1 MKKTWQFVKKGEKMR
16 KKTGKI
22 WIAALVCIGMMIATV
37 CGLKVSAA
45 ETDVM
50 TEPVLEYIVID
61 NPRIDTPGTQTIVAG
76 YQAKDTLTDAVL
88 TYKNTVTDEEETVS
102 ASRID
107 ADTLVFEMNY
117 TDESESGIYSLESL
131 DFEADEQTYSL
142 DFSKCGIEGKY
153 GVNQSCE
160 TEPDAVVEDSDTQ
173 EETNDSDV
181 SFTTITKDGEV
192 TENTDISDVVEDAVA
207 QQSSD
212 SGIAVYAEN
221 GARTTS
227 TGKVIVV
234 LDPGHGGFDPGT
246 SGFGANEKD
255 LTLKIAKYC
264 KAVLESDGR
273 IQIYM
278 TRETDTSVGNA
289 TDVSTDLYN
298 RIQYAIGKK
307 ADLFVSL
314 HLNSAGASAKGAE
327 VYYPNSNYRA
337 DIGAQGKTLATD
349 IQNEL
354 VKLGLY
360 NRGAKI
366 QNSTS
371 SKYSDNSVQDYYYV
385 IQQSKRAGFPGII
398 VEHAFLSNQNDYN
411 NYLSSDEKL
420 KKLGEADAKG
430 ILTYLETGGYVG
442 KWVKTGSQWKYQN
455 YDGSYVKNCW
465 KLIKNLWYH
474 FDANGIMQ
482 TGFLTLNG
490 KTYYLQSSG
499 AMKTSWQKISNTWY
513 YFDGSGAMVSN
524 GWRWINS
531 KCYYFDKNG
540 KMATD
545 TWIGEYYVDADG
557 AWVKGKQKETDK
569 WIQSSGRW
577 WYRHAD
583 GSYTRSGWEY
593 IGSKWYYFDQ
603 NGWMVT
609 GWQKVKGSWYYMES
623 KGAMVNSGWKWI
635 NSKCYYFDKNGKM
648 AANTW
653 IDRSYVDADGAWVK
667 DKKQEPDKWIQSS
680 GRWWYRHG
688 DGTYTKSDWEYIGN
702 KWYYFDQNGWMLTG
716 WQKVSGSWY
725 YMDSNGAR
733 VADGWKWI
741 NNKCY
746 YFDKNGKMAADT
758 WIDGSYVDASGV
770 WIKDKKQEPEN
781 VTKTG
786 WVQYSGHWMYYNTDG
801 SYVKSNW
808 KSVNSIWYY
817 FDQNG
822 WMVTGWMTLSSGK
835 YYLNP
840 TKNSD
845 GVEGAMLKG
854 YKQIDGKWYYLRSG
868 ESPEG
873 SLRYEGVTSI
883 MGTSAIGTNKTTV
896 VNKMVKM
903 FQKSGKNYPAQAL
916 TKGNA
921 PTIEA
926 FCQIVYDE
934 AVIEGIKP
942 EVVFGQAMNETGYLQ
957 FGGDVK
963 IEQFNF
969 AGLGASGG
977 GIVGESFK
985 SVAEGIRAQVQ
996 HLKGYAST
1004 EALKQTCVDN
1014 RYKWVTKGCAPYV
1027 EWLGQKENPNGK
1039 GWATSKNYGMNLME
1053 KYIIPMYSL

>member
-1 MKKTWQFVKKGEKMR
+1 MR

-22 WIAALVCIGMMIATV
+22 WIAALACIGMMIASV

-45 ETDVM
+45 ENRGTS
-50 TEPVLEYIVID
+50 EPVLEYIVIN

-88 TYKNTVTDEEETVS
+88 TYKNTVTDEEMTVS
-102 ASRID
+102 AARID
-107 ADTLVFEMNY
+107 ADTAVFEMNY

-131 DFEADEQTYSL
+131 DFEMDEQMYSL
-142 DFSKCGIEGKY
+142 DFAKCGIEGKY

-192 TENTDISDVVEDAVA
+192 TENADISDVVEEAVA
-207 QQSSD
+207 QRSSD
-212 SGIAVYAEN
+212 SEIAVYAES

-264 KAVLESDGR
+264 KAALEKDGR
-273 IQIYM
+273 IQVYM
-278 TRETDTSVGNA
+278 TRETDTSVGN
-289 TDVSTDLYN
+289 TTNVSTDLYN

-307 ADLFVSL
+307 ANLFVSI
-314 HLNSAGASAKGAE
+314 HLNSATASAKGAE

-337 DIGAQGKTLATD
+337 DIGAQGKALATD

-371 SKYSDNSVQDYYYV
+371 SKYPDNSVQDYYYV

-398 VEHAFLSNQNDYN
+398 VEHAYLSNQSDYN
-411 NYLSSDEKL
+411 NYLSSDAKL

-430 ILTYLETGGYVG
+430 IITYLDTSGYVG
-442 KWVKTGSQWKYQN
+442 KWVQSGSQWKYQN

-499 AMKTSWQKISNTWY
+499 AMKTGWQKISNTWY
-513 YFDGSGAMVSN
+513 YFDSSGAMVSN

-540 KMATD
+540 KMAVD
-545 TWIGEYYVDADG
+545 TWIGEYYVDASG
-557 AWVKGKQKETDK
+557 AWVKDKQKETDK

-593 IGSKWYYFDQ
+593 IGGKWYYFDQ

-623 KGAMVNSGWKWI
+623 NGAMVSSDWKWI

-653 IDRSYVDADGAWVK
+653 IDGSYVDASGAWVK
-667 DKKQEPDKWIQSS
+667 DKKQEPDKWIRSS

-688 DGTYTKSDWEYIGN
+688 DGTYIRSDWEYIGN
-702 KWYYFDQNGWMLTG
+702 KWYYFDQNGWMITG

-725 YMDSNGAR
+725 YMEGNGAR

-883 MGTSAIGTNKTTV
+883 MGTSAMGTNKTIV

-903 FQKSGKNYPAQAL
+903 FQKSGKNYPTQAL

-926 FCQIVYDE
+926 FCRIVYDE

-977 GIVGESFK
+977 GIAGESFK

-1004 EALKQTCVDN
+1004 KALKQTCVDN

>member
-1 MKKTWQFVKKGEKMR
+1 MR

-22 WIAALVCIGMMIATV
+22 WIAALACIGMMIASV

-45 ETDVM
+45 ENRGTS
-50 TEPVLEYIVID
+50 EPVLEYIVIS

-88 TYKNTVTDEEETVS
+88 TYKNTVTDEEMTVS
-102 ASRID
+102 AARID
-107 ADTLVFEMNY
+107 ADTAVFEMNY

-131 DFEADEQTYSL
+131 DFEMDEQMYSL
-142 DFSKCGIEGKY
+142 DFAKCGIEGKY

-192 TENTDISDVVEDAVA
+192 TENADISDVVEEAVA
-207 QQSSD
+207 QRSSD
-212 SGIAVYAEN
+212 SEIAVYAES

-264 KAVLESDGR
+264 KAALEKDGR
-273 IQIYM
+273 IQVYM
-278 TRETDTSVGNA
+278 TRETDTSVGN
-289 TDVSTDLYN
+289 TTNVSTDLYN

-307 ADLFVSL
+307 ANLFVSI
-314 HLNSAGASAKGAE
+314 HLNSATASAKGAE

-337 DIGAQGKTLATD
+337 DIGAQGKALATD

-371 SKYSDNSVQDYYYV
+371 SKYPDNSVQDYYYV

-398 VEHAFLSNQNDYN
+398 VEHAYLSNQSDYN
-411 NYLSSDEKL
+411 NYLSSDAKL

-430 ILTYLETGGYVG
+430 IITYLDTSGYVG
-442 KWVKTGSQWKYQN
+442 KWVQSGSQWKYQN

-499 AMKTSWQKISNTWY
+499 AMKTGWQKISNTWY
-513 YFDGSGAMVSN
+513 YFDSSGAMVSN

-540 KMATD
+540 KMAVD
-545 TWIGEYYVDADG
+545 TWIGEYYVDA
-557 AWVKGKQKETDK
+557 
-569 WIQSSGRW
+569 S
-577 WYRHAD
+577 
-583 GSYTRSGWEY
+583 
-593 IGSKWYYFDQ
+593 
-603 NGWMVT
+603 
-609 GWQKVKGSWYYMES
+609 
-623 KGAMVNSGWKWI
+623 
-635 NSKCYYFDKNGKM
+635 
-648 AANTW
+648 
-653 IDRSYVDADGAWVK
+653 GAWVK
-667 DKKQEPDKWIQSS
+667 DKKQEPDKWIRSS

-688 DGTYTKSDWEYIGN
+688 DGTYTRSDWEYIGN
-702 KWYYFDQNGWMLTG
+702 KWYYFDQNGWMITG

-725 YMDSNGAR
+725 YMESNGAR

-883 MGTSAIGTNKTTV
+883 MGTSAMGTNKTIV

-903 FQKSGKNYPAQAL
+903 FQKSGKNYPTQAL

-977 GIVGESFK
+977 GIAGESFK

-1027 EWLGQKENPNGK
+1027 EWLGQKENLNGK

>member
-1 MKKTWQFVKKGEKMR
+1 M
-16 KKTGKI
+16 
-22 WIAALVCIGMMIATV
+22 
-37 CGLKVSAA
+37 
-45 ETDVM
+45 
-50 TEPVLEYIVID
+50 EYIVIS

-88 TYKNTVTDEEETVS
+88 TYKNTVTDEEMTVS
-102 ASRID
+102 AARID
-107 ADTLVFEMNY
+107 ADTAVFEMNY

-131 DFEADEQTYSL
+131 DFEMDEQMYSL
-142 DFSKCGIEGKY
+142 DFAKCGIEGKY

-192 TENTDISDVVEDAVA
+192 TENADISDVVEEAVA
-207 QQSSD
+207 QRSSD
-212 SGIAVYAEN
+212 SEIAVYAES

-264 KAVLESDGR
+264 KAALEKDGR
-273 IQIYM
+273 IQVYM
-278 TRETDTSVGNA
+278 TRETDTSVGN
-289 TDVSTDLYN
+289 TTNVSTDLYN

-307 ADLFVSL
+307 ANLFVSI
-314 HLNSAGASAKGAE
+314 HLNSATASAKGAE

-337 DIGAQGKTLATD
+337 DIGAQGKALATD

-371 SKYSDNSVQDYYYV
+371 SKYPDNSVQDYYYV

-398 VEHAFLSNQNDYN
+398 VEHAYLSNQSDYN
-411 NYLSSDEKL
+411 NYLSSDAKL

-430 ILTYLETGGYVG
+430 IITYLDTSGYVG
-442 KWVKTGSQWKYQN
+442 KWVQSGSQWKYQN

-499 AMKTSWQKISNTWY
+499 AMKTGWQKISNTWY
-513 YFDGSGAMVSN
+513 YFDSSGAMVSN

-540 KMATD
+540 KMAVD
-545 TWIGEYYVDADG
+545 TWIGEYYVDASG
-557 AWVKGKQKETDK
+557 AWVKDKQKETDK

-593 IGSKWYYFDQ
+593 IGGKWYYFDQ

-623 KGAMVNSGWKWI
+623 NGAMVSSDWKWI

-653 IDRSYVDADGAWVK
+653 IDGSYVDASGAWVK
-667 DKKQEPDKWIQSS
+667 DKKQEPDKWIRSS

-688 DGTYTKSDWEYIGN
+688 DGTYTRSDWEYIGN
-702 KWYYFDQNGWMLTG
+702 KWYYFDQNGWMITG

-725 YMDSNGAR
+725 YMESNGAR

-883 MGTSAIGTNKTTV
+883 MGTSAMGTNKTIV

-903 FQKSGKNYPAQAL
+903 FQKSGKNYPTQAL

-977 GIVGESFK
+977 GIAGESFK

-1027 EWLGQKENPNGK
+1027 EWLGQKENLNGK

>member
-1 MKKTWQFVKKGEKMR
+1 MR

-22 WIAALVCIGMMIATV
+22 WIAALACIGTMIASV

-45 ETDVM
+45 ENRGTS
-50 TEPVLEYIVID
+50 EPVLEYIVIN

-88 TYKNTVTDEEETVS
+88 TYKNTVTDEEMTVS
-102 ASRID
+102 AARIN
-107 ADTLVFEMNY
+107 ADTAVFEMNY

-131 DFEADEQTYSL
+131 DFEMDEQMYSL
-142 DFSKCGIEGKY
+142 DFAKCGIEGKY

-181 SFTTITKDGEV
+181 LFTTITKDGEV
-192 TENTDISDVVEDAVA
+192 TENADISDVVEEAVA

-212 SGIAVYAEN
+212 SEIAVYAES

-264 KAVLESDGR
+264 KAALESDGR

-499 AMKTSWQKISNTWY
+499 AMKTGWQKISNTWY

-540 KMATD
+540 KMAAD

-653 IDRSYVDADGAWVK
+653 ID
-667 DKKQEPDKWIQSS
+667 
-680 GRWWYRHG
+680 
-688 DGTYTKSDWEYIGN
+688 
-702 KWYYFDQNGWMLTG
+702 
-716 WQKVSGSWY
+716 
-725 YMDSNGAR
+725 
-733 VADGWKWI
+733 
-741 NNKCY
+741 
-746 YFDKNGKMAADT
+746 
-758 WIDGSYVDASGV
+758 GSYVDASGV

-786 WVQYSGHWMYYNTDG
+786 WVQYSGHWMYYNPDG

-883 MGTSAIGTNKTTV
+883 MGTSAMGTNKTIV

-903 FQKSGKNYPAQAL
+903 FQKSGKNYPTQAL

-934 AVIEGIKP
+934 ALIEGIKP

-977 GIVGESFK
+977 GIAGESFK

>member
-1 MKKTWQFVKKGEKMR
+1 MR

-22 WIAALVCIGMMIATV
+22 WIAALACIGMMIASV

-45 ETDVM
+45 ENRGTS
-50 TEPVLEYIVID
+50 EPVLEYIVIS

-88 TYKNTVTDEEETVS
+88 TYKNTVTDEEMTVS
-102 ASRID
+102 AARID
-107 ADTLVFEMNY
+107 ADTAVFEMNY

-131 DFEADEQTYSL
+131 DFEMDEQMYSL
-142 DFSKCGIEGKY
+142 DFAKCGIEGKY

-192 TENTDISDVVEDAVA
+192 TENADISDVVEEAVA
-207 QQSSD
+207 QRSSD
-212 SGIAVYAEN
+212 SEIAVYAES

-264 KAVLESDGR
+264 KAALEKDGR
-273 IQIYM
+273 IQVYM
-278 TRETDTSVGNA
+278 TRETDTSVGN
-289 TDVSTDLYN
+289 TTNVSTDLYN

-307 ADLFVSL
+307 ANLFVSI
-314 HLNSAGASAKGAE
+314 HLNSATASAKGAE

-337 DIGAQGKTLATD
+337 DIGAQGKALATD

-371 SKYSDNSVQDYYYV
+371 SKYPDNSVQDYYYV

-398 VEHAFLSNQNDYN
+398 VEHAYLSNQSDYN
-411 NYLSSDEKL
+411 NYLSSDAKL

-430 ILTYLETGGYVG
+430 IITYLDTSGYVG
-442 KWVKTGSQWKYQN
+442 KWVQSGSQWKYQN

-499 AMKTSWQKISNTWY
+499 AMKTGWQKISNTWY
-513 YFDGSGAMVSN
+513 YFDSSGAMVSN

-540 KMATD
+540 KMAVD
-545 TWIGEYYVDADG
+545 TWIGEYYVDASG
-557 AWVKGKQKETDK
+557 AWVKDKQKETDK

-593 IGSKWYYFDQ
+593 IGGKWYYFDQ

-623 KGAMVNSGWKWI
+623 NGAMVSSDWKWI

-653 IDRSYVDADGAWVK
+653 IDGSYVDASGAWVK
-667 DKKQEPDKWIQSS
+667 DKKQEPDKWIRSS

-688 DGTYTKSDWEYIGN
+688 DGTYTRSDWEYIGN
-702 KWYYFDQNGWMLTG
+702 KWYYFDQNGWMITG

-725 YMDSNGAR
+725 YMESNGAR

-817 FDQNG
+817 FDQNV

-883 MGTSAIGTNKTTV
+883 MGTSAMGTNKTIV

-903 FQKSGKNYPAQAL
+903 FQKSGKNYPTQAL

-977 GIVGESFK
+977 GIAGESFK

-1027 EWLGQKENPNGK
+1027 EWLGQKENLNGK

>member
-1 MKKTWQFVKKGEKMR
+1 M
-16 KKTGKI
+16 
-22 WIAALVCIGMMIATV
+22 
-37 CGLKVSAA
+37 
-45 ETDVM
+45 
-50 TEPVLEYIVID
+50 
-61 NPRIDTPGTQTIVAG
+61 
-76 YQAKDTLTDAVL
+76 
-88 TYKNTVTDEEETVS
+88 
-102 ASRID
+102 
-107 ADTLVFEMNY
+107 
-117 TDESESGIYSLESL
+117 
-131 DFEADEQTYSL
+131 
-142 DFSKCGIEGKY
+142 
-153 GVNQSCE
+153 
-160 TEPDAVVEDSDTQ
+160 
-173 EETNDSDV
+173 
-181 SFTTITKDGEV
+181 
-192 TENTDISDVVEDAVA
+192 
-207 QQSSD
+207 
-212 SGIAVYAEN
+212 
-221 GARTTS
+221 
-227 TGKVIVV
+227 

-264 KAVLESDGR
+264 KAALEKDGR
-273 IQIYM
+273 IQVYM
-278 TRETDTSVGNA
+278 TRETDTSVGN
-289 TDVSTDLYN
+289 TTNVSTDLYN

-307 ADLFVSL
+307 ANLFVSI
-314 HLNSAGASAKGAE
+314 HLNSATASAKGAE

-337 DIGAQGKTLATD
+337 DIGAQGKALATD

-371 SKYSDNSVQDYYYV
+371 SKYPDNSVQDYYYV

-398 VEHAFLSNQNDYN
+398 VEHAYLSNQSDYN
-411 NYLSSDEKL
+411 NYLSSDAKL

-430 ILTYLETGGYVG
+430 IITYLDTSGYVG
-442 KWVKTGSQWKYQN
+442 KWVQSGSQWKYQN

-499 AMKTSWQKISNTWY
+499 AMKTGWQKISNTWY
-513 YFDGSGAMVSN
+513 YFDSSGAMVSN

-540 KMATD
+540 KMAVD
-545 TWIGEYYVDADG
+545 TWIGEYYVDASG
-557 AWVKGKQKETDK
+557 AWVKDKQKETDK

-593 IGSKWYYFDQ
+593 IGGKWYYFDQ

-623 KGAMVNSGWKWI
+623 NGAMVSSDWKWI

-653 IDRSYVDADGAWVK
+653 IDGSYVDASGAWVK
-667 DKKQEPDKWIQSS
+667 DKKQEPDKWIRSS

-688 DGTYTKSDWEYIGN
+688 DGTYTRSDWEYIGN
-702 KWYYFDQNGWMLTG
+702 KWYYFDQNGWMITG

-725 YMDSNGAR
+725 YMESNGAR

-883 MGTSAIGTNKTTV
+883 MGTSAMGTNKTIV

-903 FQKSGKNYPAQAL
+903 FQKSGKNYPTQAL

-977 GIVGESFK
+977 GIAGESFK

-1027 EWLGQKENPNGK
+1027 EWLGQKENLNGK

>member
-1 MKKTWQFVKKGEKMR
+1 MR

-22 WIAALVCIGMMIATV
+22 WIAALACIEMMIASV

-45 ETDVM
+45 ENRGTS
-50 TEPVLEYIVID
+50 EPVLEYIVIS

-88 TYKNTVTDEEETVS
+88 TYKNTVTDEEMTVS
-102 ASRID
+102 AARID
-107 ADTLVFEMNY
+107 ADTAVFEMNY

-131 DFEADEQTYSL
+131 DFEMDEQMYSL
-142 DFSKCGIEGKY
+142 DFAKCGIEGKY

-192 TENTDISDVVEDAVA
+192 TENADISDVVEEAGA
-207 QQSSD
+207 QRSSD
-212 SGIAVYAEN
+212 SEIAVYAES

-234 LDPGHGGFDPGT
+234 LEPGHGGFDPGT

-264 KAVLESDGR
+264 KAALEKDGR
-273 IQIYM
+273 IQVYM
-278 TRETDTSVGNA
+278 TRETDTSVGN
-289 TDVSTDLYN
+289 TTNVSTDLYN

-307 ADLFVSL
+307 ANLFVSI
-314 HLNSAGASAKGAE
+314 HLNSATASAKGAE

-337 DIGAQGKTLATD
+337 DIGAQGKALATD

-371 SKYSDNSVQDYYYV
+371 SKYPDNSVQDYYYV

-398 VEHAFLSNQNDYN
+398 VEHAYLSNQSDYN
-411 NYLSSDEKL
+411 NYLSSDAKL

-430 ILTYLETGGYVG
+430 IITYLDTSGYVG
-442 KWVKTGSQWKYQN
+442 KWVQSGSQWKYQN

-499 AMKTSWQKISNTWY
+499 AMKTGWQKISNTWY
-513 YFDGSGAMVSN
+513 YFDSSGAMVSN

-540 KMATD
+540 KMAVD
-545 TWIGEYYVDADG
+545 TWIGEYYVDASG
-557 AWVKGKQKETDK
+557 AWVKDKQKETDK

-593 IGSKWYYFDQ
+593 IGGKWYYFDQ

-623 KGAMVNSGWKWI
+623 NGAMVSSDWKWI

-653 IDRSYVDADGAWVK
+653 IDGSYVDASGAWVK
-667 DKKQEPDKWIQSS
+667 DKKQEPDKWIRSS

-688 DGTYTKSDWEYIGN
+688 DGTYTRSDWEYIGN
-702 KWYYFDQNGWMLTG
+702 KWYYFDQNGWMITG

-725 YMDSNGAR
+725 YMESNGAR

-883 MGTSAIGTNKTTV
+883 MGTSAMGTNKTIV

-903 FQKSGKNYPAQAL
+903 LQKSGKNYPTQAL

-977 GIVGESFK
+977 GIAGESFK

-1027 EWLGQKENPNGK
+1027 EWLGQKENLNGK

>member
-1 MKKTWQFVKKGEKMR
+1 
-16 KKTGKI
+16 
-22 WIAALVCIGMMIATV
+22 
-37 CGLKVSAA
+37 
-45 ETDVM
+45 M
-50 TEPVLEYIVID
+50 TE
-61 NPRIDTPGTQTIVAG
+61 NA
-76 YQAKDTLTDAVL
+76 
-88 TYKNTVTDEEETVS
+88 
-102 ASRID
+102 
-107 ADTLVFEMNY
+107 
-117 TDESESGIYSLESL
+117 
-131 DFEADEQTYSL
+131 
-142 DFSKCGIEGKY
+142 
-153 GVNQSCE
+153 
-160 TEPDAVVEDSDTQ
+160 
-173 EETNDSDV
+173 
-181 SFTTITKDGEV
+181 
-192 TENTDISDVVEDAVA
+192 DISDVVEEAVA
-207 QQSSD
+207 QRSSD
-212 SGIAVYAEN
+212 SEIAVYAES

-264 KAVLESDGR
+264 KAALEKDGR
-273 IQIYM
+273 IQVYM
-278 TRETDTSVGNA
+278 TRETDTSVGN
-289 TDVSTDLYN
+289 TTNVSTDLYN

-307 ADLFVSL
+307 ANLFVSI
-314 HLNSAGASAKGAE
+314 HLNSATASAKGAE

-337 DIGAQGKTLATD
+337 DIGAQGKALATD

-371 SKYSDNSVQDYYYV
+371 SKYPDNSVQDYYYV

-398 VEHAFLSNQNDYN
+398 VEHAYLSNQSDYN
-411 NYLSSDEKL
+411 NYLSSDAKL

-430 ILTYLETGGYVG
+430 IITYLDTSGYVG
-442 KWVKTGSQWKYQN
+442 KWVQSGSQWKYQN

-499 AMKTSWQKISNTWY
+499 AMKTGWQKISNTWY
-513 YFDGSGAMVSN
+513 YFDSSGAMVSN

-540 KMATD
+540 KMAVD
-545 TWIGEYYVDADG
+545 TWIGEYYVDASG
-557 AWVKGKQKETDK
+557 AWVKDKQKETDK

-593 IGSKWYYFDQ
+593 IGGKWYYFDQ

-623 KGAMVNSGWKWI
+623 NGAMVSSDWKWI

-653 IDRSYVDADGAWVK
+653 IDGSYVDASGAWVK
-667 DKKQEPDKWIQSS
+667 DKKQEPDKWIRSS

-688 DGTYTKSDWEYIGN
+688 DGTYTRSDWEYIGN
-702 KWYYFDQNGWMLTG
+702 KWYYFDQNGWMITG

-725 YMDSNGAR
+725 YMESNGAR

-845 GVEGAMLKG
+845 GVEGAMLNG
-854 YKQIDGKWYYLRSG
+854 YQQIDGKWYYLRSG

-883 MGTSAIGTNKTTV
+883 MGTSAMGTNKTIV

-903 FQKSGKNYPAQAL
+903 FQKSGKNYPTQAL

-977 GIVGESFK
+977 GIAGESFK

-1027 EWLGQKENPNGK
+1027 EWLGQKENLNGK

>member
-1 MKKTWQFVKKGEKMR
+1 MR

-22 WIAALVCIGMMIATV
+22 WIAALACIEMMIASV

-45 ETDVM
+45 ENRGTS
-50 TEPVLEYIVID
+50 EPVLEYIVIS

-88 TYKNTVTDEEETVS
+88 TYKNTVTDEEMTVS
-102 ASRID
+102 AARID
-107 ADTLVFEMNY
+107 ADTAVFEMNY

-131 DFEADEQTYSL
+131 DFEMDEQMYSL
-142 DFSKCGIEGKY
+142 DFAKCGIEGKY

-192 TENTDISDVVEDAVA
+192 TENADISDVVEEAVA
-207 QQSSD
+207 QRSSD
-212 SGIAVYAEN
+212 SEIAVYAES

-264 KAVLESDGR
+264 KAALEKDGR
-273 IQIYM
+273 IQVYM
-278 TRETDTSVGNA
+278 TRETDTSVGN
-289 TDVSTDLYN
+289 TTNVSTDLYN

-307 ADLFVSL
+307 ANLFVSI
-314 HLNSAGASAKGAE
+314 HLNSATASAKGAE

-337 DIGAQGKTLATD
+337 DIGAQGKALATD

-371 SKYSDNSVQDYYYV
+371 SKYPDNSVQDYYYV

-398 VEHAFLSNQNDYN
+398 VEHAYLSNQSDYN
-411 NYLSSDEKL
+411 NYLSSDAKL

-430 ILTYLETGGYVG
+430 IITYLDTSGYVG
-442 KWVKTGSQWKYQN
+442 KWVQSGSQWKYQN

-499 AMKTSWQKISNTWY
+499 AMKTGWQMISNTWY
-513 YFDGSGAMVSN
+513 YFDSSGAMVSN

-540 KMATD
+540 KMAVD
-545 TWIGEYYVDADG
+545 TWIGEYYVDASG
-557 AWVKGKQKETDK
+557 AWVKDKQKETDK

-593 IGSKWYYFDQ
+593 IGGKWYYFDQ

-623 KGAMVNSGWKWI
+623 NGAMVSSDWKWI
-635 NSKCYYFDKNGKM
+635 NS
-648 AANTW
+648 
-653 IDRSYVDADGAWVK
+653 
-667 DKKQEPDKWIQSS
+667 
-680 GRWWYRHG
+680 
-688 DGTYTKSDWEYIGN
+688 
-702 KWYYFDQNGWMLTG
+702 
-716 WQKVSGSWY
+716 
-725 YMDSNGAR
+725 
-733 VADGWKWI
+733 
-741 NNKCY
+741 KCY

-883 MGTSAIGTNKTTV
+883 MGTSAMGTNKTIV

-903 FQKSGKNYPAQAL
+903 FQKSGKNYPTQAL

-977 GIVGESFK
+977 GIAGESFK

-1027 EWLGQKENPNGK
+1027 EWLGQKENLNGK

>member
-1 MKKTWQFVKKGEKMR
+1 MR
-16 KKTGKI
+16 K
-22 WIAALVCIGMMIATV
+22 LQ
-37 CGLKVSAA
+37 SA
-45 ETDVM
+45 
-50 TEPVLEYIVID
+50 
-61 NPRIDTPGTQTIVAG
+61 
-76 YQAKDTLTDAVL
+76 
-88 TYKNTVTDEEETVS
+88 
-102 ASRID
+102 
-107 ADTLVFEMNY
+107 
-117 TDESESGIYSLESL
+117 
-131 DFEADEQTYSL
+131 
-142 DFSKCGIEGKY
+142 
-153 GVNQSCE
+153 
-160 TEPDAVVEDSDTQ
+160 
-173 EETNDSDV
+173 
-181 SFTTITKDGEV
+181 
-192 TENTDISDVVEDAVA
+192 
-207 QQSSD
+207 
-212 SGIAVYAEN
+212 
-221 GARTTS
+221 
-227 TGKVIVV
+227 
-234 LDPGHGGFDPGT
+234 HGGFDPGT

-264 KAVLESDGR
+264 KAALEKDGR
-273 IQIYM
+273 IQVYM
-278 TRETDTSVGNA
+278 TRETDTSVGN
-289 TDVSTDLYN
+289 TTNVSTDLYN

-307 ADLFVSL
+307 ANLFVSI
-314 HLNSAGASAKGAE
+314 HLNSATASAKGAE

-337 DIGAQGKTLATD
+337 DIGAQGKALATD

-371 SKYSDNSVQDYYYV
+371 SKYPDNSVQDYYYV

-398 VEHAFLSNQNDYN
+398 VEHAYLSNQSDYN
-411 NYLSSDEKL
+411 NYLSSDAKL

-430 ILTYLETGGYVG
+430 IITYLDTSGYVG
-442 KWVKTGSQWKYQN
+442 KWVQSGSQWKYQN

-499 AMKTSWQKISNTWY
+499 AMKTGWQKISNTWY
-513 YFDGSGAMVSN
+513 YFDSSGAMVSN

-540 KMATD
+540 KMAVD
-545 TWIGEYYVDADG
+545 TWIGEYYVDASG
-557 AWVKGKQKETDK
+557 AWVKDKQKETDK

-593 IGSKWYYFDQ
+593 IGGKWYYFDQ

-623 KGAMVNSGWKWI
+623 NGAMVSSDWKWI

-653 IDRSYVDADGAWVK
+653 IDGSYVDASGAWVK
-667 DKKQEPDKWIQSS
+667 DKKQEPDKWIRSS

-688 DGTYTKSDWEYIGN
+688 DGTYTRSDWEYIGN
-702 KWYYFDQNGWMLTG
+702 KWYYFDQNGWMITG

-725 YMDSNGAR
+725 YMESNGAR

-883 MGTSAIGTNKTTV
+883 MGTSAMGTNKTIV

-903 FQKSGKNYPAQAL
+903 FQKSGKNYPTQAL

-977 GIVGESFK
+977 GIAGESFK

-1027 EWLGQKENPNGK
+1027 EWLGQKENLNGK

>member
-1 MKKTWQFVKKGEKMR
+1 MR

-22 WIAALVCIGMMIATV
+22 WIAALACIEMMIASV

-45 ETDVM
+45 ENRGTS
-50 TEPVLEYIVID
+50 EPVLEYIVIS

-88 TYKNTVTDEEETVS
+88 TYKNTVTDEEMTVS
-102 ASRID
+102 AARID
-107 ADTLVFEMNY
+107 ADTAVFEMNY

-131 DFEADEQTYSL
+131 DFEMDEQMYSL
-142 DFSKCGIEGKY
+142 DFAKCGIEGKY

-192 TENTDISDVVEDAVA
+192 TENADISDVVEEAVA
-207 QQSSD
+207 QRSSD
-212 SGIAVYAEN
+212 SEIAVYAES

-264 KAVLESDGR
+264 KAALEKDGR
-273 IQIYM
+273 IQVYM
-278 TRETDTSVGNA
+278 TRETDTSVGN
-289 TDVSTDLYN
+289 TTNVSTDLYN

-307 ADLFVSL
+307 ANLFVSI
-314 HLNSAGASAKGAE
+314 HLNSATASAKGAE

-337 DIGAQGKTLATD
+337 DIGAQGKALATD

-360 NRGAKI
+360 NRGVKI

-371 SKYSDNSVQDYYYV
+371 SKYPDNSVQDYYYV

-398 VEHAFLSNQNDYN
+398 VEHAYLSNQSDYN
-411 NYLSSDEKL
+411 NYLSSDAKL

-430 ILTYLETGGYVG
+430 IITYLDTSGYVG
-442 KWVKTGSQWKYQN
+442 KWVQSGSQWKYQN

-499 AMKTSWQKISNTWY
+499 AMKTGWQKISNTWY
-513 YFDGSGAMVSN
+513 YFDSSGAMVSN

-540 KMATD
+540 KMAVD
-545 TWIGEYYVDADG
+545 TWIGEYYVDASG
-557 AWVKGKQKETDK
+557 AWVKDKQKETDK

-593 IGSKWYYFDQ
+593 IGGKWYYFDQ

-623 KGAMVNSGWKWI
+623 NGAMVSSDWKWI
-635 NSKCYYFDKNGKM
+635 NS
-648 AANTW
+648 
-653 IDRSYVDADGAWVK
+653 
-667 DKKQEPDKWIQSS
+667 
-680 GRWWYRHG
+680 
-688 DGTYTKSDWEYIGN
+688 
-702 KWYYFDQNGWMLTG
+702 
-716 WQKVSGSWY
+716 
-725 YMDSNGAR
+725 
-733 VADGWKWI
+733 
-741 NNKCY
+741 KCY

-883 MGTSAIGTNKTTV
+883 MGTSAMGTNKTIV

-903 FQKSGKNYPAQAL
+903 FQKSGKNYPTQAL

-977 GIVGESFK
+977 GIAGESFK

-1027 EWLGQKENPNGK
+1027 EWLGQKENLNGK

>member
-1 MKKTWQFVKKGEKMR
+1 MAICKKGEKMR

-22 WIAALVCIGMMIATV
+22 WIAALACIGMMIASV

-45 ETDVM
+45 ENRGTS
-50 TEPVLEYIVID
+50 EPVLEYIVIN

-88 TYKNTVTDEEETVS
+88 TYKNTVTDEEMTVS
-102 ASRID
+102 AARID
-107 ADTLVFEMNY
+107 ADTAVFEMNY

-131 DFEADEQTYSL
+131 DFEMDEQMYSL
-142 DFSKCGIEGKY
+142 DFAKCGIEGKY

-173 EETNDSDV
+173 EKTNDSDV

-192 TENTDISDVVEDAVA
+192 TENADISDVVEEAVA

-212 SGIAVYAEN
+212 SEIAVYAES

-264 KAVLESDGR
+264 KAALEKDGR
-273 IQIYM
+273 IQVYM
-278 TRETDTSVGNA
+278 TRETDTSVGN
-289 TDVSTDLYN
+289 TTNVSTDLYN

-307 ADLFVSL
+307 ANLFVSI
-314 HLNSAGASAKGAE
+314 HLNSATASAKGAE

-337 DIGAQGKTLATD
+337 DIGAQGKALATD

-371 SKYSDNSVQDYYYV
+371 SKYPDNSVQDYYYV

-398 VEHAFLSNQNDYN
+398 VEHAYLSNQSDYN
-411 NYLSSDEKL
+411 NYLSSDAKL
-420 KKLGEADAKG
+420 KQLGEADAKG
-430 ILTYLETGGYVG
+430 IITYLDTSGYVG
-442 KWVKTGSQWKYQN
+442 KWVQSGSQWKYQN

-499 AMKTSWQKISNTWY
+499 AMKTGWQKISNTWY
-513 YFDGSGAMVSN
+513 YFDSSGAMVSN

-540 KMATD
+540 KMAAD

-593 IGSKWYYFDQ
+593 IGGKWYYFDQ

-623 KGAMVNSGWKWI
+623 NGAMVSSGWKWI

-653 IDRSYVDADGAWVK
+653 IDGSYVDASGAWVK
-667 DKKQEPDKWIQSS
+667 DKKQEPDKWIRSS

-688 DGTYTKSDWEYIGN
+688 DGTYTRSDWEYIGN
-702 KWYYFDQNGWMLTG
+702 KWYYFDQNGWMITG

-725 YMDSNGAR
+725 YMESNGAR

-741 NNKCY
+741 NNECY

-786 WVQYSGHWMYYNTDG
+786 WVQYSGRWMYYNADG

-808 KSVNSIWYY
+808 KSVNNIWYY

-883 MGTSAIGTNKTTV
+883 MGTSAMGTNKTTV

-903 FQKSGKNYPAQAL
+903 FRKSGKNYPTQAL

-977 GIVGESFK
+977 GIAGESFK

>member
-1 MKKTWQFVKKGEKMR
+1 MR

-22 WIAALVCIGMMIATV
+22 WIAALACIGMMIASV

-45 ETDVM
+45 ENRGTS
-50 TEPVLEYIVID
+50 EPVLEYIVIN
-61 NPRIDTPGTQTIVAG
+61 NPRIDTPGTQIIVAG

-88 TYKNTVTDEEETVS
+88 TYKNTVTDEEMTVS
-102 ASRID
+102 AARID
-107 ADTLVFEMNY
+107 ADTAVFEMNY

-131 DFEADEQTYSL
+131 DFEMDEQMYSL
-142 DFSKCGIEGKY
+142 DFAKCGIEGKY

-192 TENTDISDVVEDAVA
+192 TENADISDVVEEAVA
-207 QQSSD
+207 QRSSD
-212 SGIAVYAEN
+212 SEIAVYAES

-264 KAVLESDGR
+264 KAALEKDGR
-273 IQIYM
+273 IQVYM
-278 TRETDTSVGNA
+278 TRETDTSVGN
-289 TDVSTDLYN
+289 TTNVSTDLYN

-307 ADLFVSL
+307 ANLFVSI
-314 HLNSAGASAKGAE
+314 HLNSATASAKGAE

-337 DIGAQGKTLATD
+337 DIGAQGKALATD

-371 SKYSDNSVQDYYYV
+371 SKYPDNSVQDYYYV

-398 VEHAFLSNQNDYN
+398 VEHAYLSNQSDYN
-411 NYLSSDEKL
+411 NYLSSDAKL

-430 ILTYLETGGYVG
+430 IITYLDTSGYVG
-442 KWVKTGSQWKYQN
+442 KWVQSGSQWKYQN

-499 AMKTSWQKISNTWY
+499 AMKTGWQKISNTWY
-513 YFDGSGAMVSN
+513 YFDSSGAMVSN

-540 KMATD
+540 KMAVD
-545 TWIGEYYVDADG
+545 TWIGEYYVDASG
-557 AWVKGKQKETDK
+557 AWVKDKQKETDK

-593 IGSKWYYFDQ
+593 IGGKWYYFDQ

-623 KGAMVNSGWKWI
+623 NGAMVSSDWKWI

-653 IDRSYVDADGAWVK
+653 IDGSYVDASGAWVK
-667 DKKQEPDKWIQSS
+667 DKKQEPDKWIRSS

-688 DGTYTKSDWEYIGN
+688 DGTYTRSDWEYIGN
-702 KWYYFDQNGWMLTG
+702 KWYYFDQNGWMITG

-725 YMDSNGAR
+725 YMESNGAR

-883 MGTSAIGTNKTTV
+883 MGTSAMGTNKTIV

-903 FQKSGKNYPAQAL
+903 FQKSGKNYPTQAL

-977 GIVGESFK
+977 GIAGESFK

-1027 EWLGQKENPNGK
+1027 EWLGQKENLNGK

>member
-1 MKKTWQFVKKGEKMR
+1 MKKIWQFVKKGEKMR

-22 WIAALVCIGMMIATV
+22 WIAALACIGMMIASV

-45 ETDVM
+45 ENRGTS
-50 TEPVLEYIVID
+50 EPVLEYIVIN
-61 NPRIDTPGTQTIVAG
+61 NPRIDTPGTQIIVAG

-88 TYKNTVTDEEETVS
+88 TYKNTVTDEEMTVS
-102 ASRID
+102 AARID
-107 ADTLVFEMNY
+107 ADTAVFEMNY

-131 DFEADEQTYSL
+131 DFEMDEQMYSL
-142 DFSKCGIEGKY
+142 DFAKCGIEGKY

-192 TENTDISDVVEDAVA
+192 TENADISDVVEEAVA
-207 QQSSD
+207 QRSSD
-212 SGIAVYAEN
+212 SEIAVYAES

-264 KAVLESDGR
+264 KAALEKDGR
-273 IQIYM
+273 IQVYM
-278 TRETDTSVGNA
+278 TRETDTSVGN
-289 TDVSTDLYN
+289 TTNVSTDLYN

-307 ADLFVSL
+307 ANLFVSI
-314 HLNSAGASAKGAE
+314 HLNSATASAKGAE

-337 DIGAQGKTLATD
+337 DIGAQGKALATD

-371 SKYSDNSVQDYYYV
+371 SKYPDNSVQDYYYV

-398 VEHAFLSNQNDYN
+398 VEHAYLSNQSDYN
-411 NYLSSDEKL
+411 NYLSSDAKL

-430 ILTYLETGGYVG
+430 IITYLDTSGYVG
-442 KWVKTGSQWKYQN
+442 KWVQSGSQWKYQN

-499 AMKTSWQKISNTWY
+499 AMKTGWQKIGNTWY
-513 YFDGSGAMVSN
+513 YFDSSGAMVSN

-540 KMATD
+540 KMAAD
-545 TWIGEYYVDADG
+545 TWIGEYYVDASG
-557 AWVKGKQKETDK
+557 AWVKDKQKETDK

-583 GSYTRSGWEY
+583 GSYTRSEWEY
-593 IGSKWYYFDQ
+593 IGGKWYYFDQ

-609 GWQKVKGSWYYMES
+609 GWQKVKGSWYYME
-623 KGAMVNSGWKWI
+623 
-635 NSKCYYFDKNGKM
+635 
-648 AANTW
+648 
-653 IDRSYVDADGAWVK
+653 
-667 DKKQEPDKWIQSS
+667 
-680 GRWWYRHG
+680 
-688 DGTYTKSDWEYIGN
+688 
-702 KWYYFDQNGWMLTG
+702 
-716 WQKVSGSWY
+716 
-725 YMDSNGAR
+725 SNGAR

-781 VTKTG
+781 GTKTG

-883 MGTSAIGTNKTTV
+883 MGTSAMGTNKTIV

-903 FQKSGKNYPAQAL
+903 FQKSGKNYPTQAL

-977 GIVGESFK
+977 GIAGESFK

>member
-1 MKKTWQFVKKGEKMR
+1 MR

-22 WIAALVCIGMMIATV
+22 WIAALACIGMMIASV

-45 ETDVM
+45 ENRGTS
-50 TEPVLEYIVID
+50 EPVLEYIVIS

-88 TYKNTVTDEEETVS
+88 TYKNTVTDEEMTVS
-102 ASRID
+102 AARID
-107 ADTLVFEMNY
+107 ADTAVFEMNY

-131 DFEADEQTYSL
+131 DFEMDEQMYSL
-142 DFSKCGIEGKY
+142 DFAKCGIEGKY

-192 TENTDISDVVEDAVA
+192 TENADISDVVEEAVA
-207 QQSSD
+207 QRSSD
-212 SGIAVYAEN
+212 SEIAVYAES

-264 KAVLESDGR
+264 KAALEKDGR
-273 IQIYM
+273 IQVYM
-278 TRETDTSVGNA
+278 TRETDTSVGN
-289 TDVSTDLYN
+289 TTNVSTDLYN

-307 ADLFVSL
+307 ANLFVSI
-314 HLNSAGASAKGAE
+314 HLNSATASAKGAE

-337 DIGAQGKTLATD
+337 DIGAQGKALATD

-371 SKYSDNSVQDYYYV
+371 SKYPDNSVQDYYYV

-398 VEHAFLSNQNDYN
+398 VEHAYLSNQSDYN
-411 NYLSSDEKL
+411 NYLSSDAKL

-430 ILTYLETGGYVG
+430 IITYLDTSGYVG
-442 KWVKTGSQWKYQN
+442 KWVQSGSQWKYQN

-465 KLIKNLWYH
+465 KLIKNLWYY

-499 AMKTSWQKISNTWY
+499 AMKTGWQKISNTWY
-513 YFDGSGAMVSN
+513 YFDSSGAMVSN

-540 KMATD
+540 KMAVD
-545 TWIGEYYVDADG
+545 TWIGEYYVDASG
-557 AWVKGKQKETDK
+557 AWVKDKQKETDK

-593 IGSKWYYFDQ
+593 IGGKWYYFDQ

-623 KGAMVNSGWKWI
+623 NGAMVSSDWKWI

-653 IDRSYVDADGAWVK
+653 IDGSYVDASGAWVK
-667 DKKQEPDKWIQSS
+667 DKKQEPDKWIRSS

-688 DGTYTKSDWEYIGN
+688 DGTYTRSDWEYIGN
-702 KWYYFDQNGWMLTG
+702 KWYYFDQNGWMITG

-725 YMDSNGAR
+725 YMESNGAR

-883 MGTSAIGTNKTTV
+883 MGTSAMGTNKTIV

-903 FQKSGKNYPAQAL
+903 FQKSGKNYPTQAL

-977 GIVGESFK
+977 GIAGESFK

-1027 EWLGQKENPNGK
+1027 EWLGQKENLNGK

>member
-1 MKKTWQFVKKGEKMR
+1 MR

-22 WIAALVCIGMMIATV
+22 WIAALACIGMMIASV

-45 ETDVM
+45 ENRGTS
-50 TEPVLEYIVID
+50 EPVLEYIVIN
-61 NPRIDTPGTQTIVAG
+61 NPRIDTPGTQIIVAG

-88 TYKNTVTDEEETVS
+88 TYKNTVTDEEMTVS
-102 ASRID
+102 AARID
-107 ADTLVFEMNY
+107 ADTAVFEMNY

-131 DFEADEQTYSL
+131 DFEMDEQMYSL
-142 DFSKCGIEGKY
+142 DFAKCGIEGKY

-192 TENTDISDVVEDAVA
+192 TENADISDVVEEAVA
-207 QQSSD
+207 QRSSD
-212 SGIAVYAEN
+212 SEIAVYAES

-264 KAVLESDGR
+264 KAALEKDGR
-273 IQIYM
+273 IQVYM
-278 TRETDTSVGNA
+278 TRETDTSVGN
-289 TDVSTDLYN
+289 TTNVSTDLYN

-307 ADLFVSL
+307 ANLFVSI
-314 HLNSAGASAKGAE
+314 HLNSATASAKGAE

-337 DIGAQGKTLATD
+337 DIGAQGKALATD

-371 SKYSDNSVQDYYYV
+371 SKYPDNSVQDYYYV

-398 VEHAFLSNQNDYN
+398 VEHAYLSNQSDYN
-411 NYLSSDEKL
+411 NYLSSDAKL

-430 ILTYLETGGYVG
+430 IITYLDTSGYVG
-442 KWVKTGSQWKYQN
+442 KWVQSGSQWKYQN

-490 KTYYLQSSG
+490 KMYYLQSSG
-499 AMKTSWQKISNTWY
+499 AMKTGWQKISNTWY
-513 YFDGSGAMVSN
+513 YFDSSGAMVSN

-540 KMATD
+540 KMAAD
-545 TWIGEYYVDADG
+545 TWIGEYYVDASG
-557 AWVKGKQKETDK
+557 AWVKDKQKETDK

-593 IGSKWYYFDQ
+593 IGGKWYYFDQ

-623 KGAMVNSGWKWI
+623 NGAMVSSGWKWI

-653 IDRSYVDADGAWVK
+653 IDGSYVDASGAWVK
-667 DKKQEPDKWIQSS
+667 DKKQEPDKWIRSS

-688 DGTYTKSDWEYIGN
+688 DGTYIRSDWEYIGN
-702 KWYYFDQNGWMLTG
+702 K
-716 WQKVSGSWY
+716 
-725 YMDSNGAR
+725 
-733 VADGWKWI
+733 
-741 NNKCY
+741 
-746 YFDKNGKMAADT
+746 
-758 WIDGSYVDASGV
+758 
-770 WIKDKKQEPEN
+770 
-781 VTKTG
+781 
-786 WVQYSGHWMYYNTDG
+786 
-801 SYVKSNW
+801 
-808 KSVNSIWYY
+808 WYY

-883 MGTSAIGTNKTTV
+883 MGTSAMGTNKTTV

-903 FQKSGKNYPAQAL
+903 FQKSGKNYPTQAL

-926 FCQIVYDE
+926 FCRIVYDE

-1004 EALKQTCVDN
+1004 KALKQTCVDN

>member
-1 MKKTWQFVKKGEKMR
+1 MR

-61 NPRIDTPGTQTIVAG
+61 NSRIDTPGTQKIVAG

-117 TDESESGIYSLESL
+117 TDESGSGIYSLESL
-131 DFEADEQTYSL
+131 DFEADERTYSL
-142 DFSKCGIEGKY
+142 DFAKCGIEGKY

-212 SGIAVYAEN
+212 SGIAVYAES

-264 KAVLESDGR
+264 KAALESDGR
-273 IQIYM
+273 IQVYM

-298 RIQYAIGKK
+298 RIQYAIGKE

-371 SKYSDNSVQDYYYV
+371 SKYPDNSVQDYYYV

-411 NYLSSDEKL
+411 NYLSSDAKL

-430 ILTYLETGGYVG
+430 ILTYLETGSYVG

-499 AMKTSWQKISNTWY
+499 AMKTGWQKISNTWY

-524 GWRWINS
+524 GW
-531 KCYYFDKNG
+531 
-540 KMATD
+540 
-545 TWIGEYYVDADG
+545 
-557 AWVKGKQKETDK
+557 
-569 WIQSSGRW
+569 
-577 WYRHAD
+577 
-583 GSYTRSGWEY
+583 
-593 IGSKWYYFDQ
+593 
-603 NGWMVT
+603 
-609 GWQKVKGSWYYMES
+609 
-623 KGAMVNSGWKWI
+623 KWI
-635 NSKCYYFDKNGKM
+635 NS
-648 AANTW
+648 
-653 IDRSYVDADGAWVK
+653 
-667 DKKQEPDKWIQSS
+667 
-680 GRWWYRHG
+680 
-688 DGTYTKSDWEYIGN
+688 
-702 KWYYFDQNGWMLTG
+702 
-716 WQKVSGSWY
+716 
-725 YMDSNGAR
+725 
-733 VADGWKWI
+733 
-741 NNKCY
+741 KCY

-808 KSVNSIWYY
+808 KSVNGIWYY

-822 WMVTGWMTLSSGK
+822 WMATGWITLSSGK

-840 TKNSD
+840 AKNSN

-854 YKQIDGKWYYLRSG
+854 YKQIDGKWYYLQSG

-883 MGTSAIGTNKTTV
+883 MGTSAMGTNKTTV

-903 FQKSGKNYPAQAL
+903 FRKSRKTYPAQAL

-934 AVIEGIKP
+934 ALIEGVKP

-969 AGLGASGG
+969 AGLGATGG
-977 GIVGESFK
+977 GVKGESFK
-985 SVAEGIRAQVQ
+985 NVAEGIRAQVQ

-1004 EALKQTCVDN
+1004 EALKQTCVDK
-1014 RYKWVTKGCAPYV
+1014 RYGNINPKGSTPYV

>member
-1 MKKTWQFVKKGEKMR
+1 MR

-22 WIAALVCIGMMIATV
+22 WIAALACIGMMIATV

-45 ETDVM
+45 ENRGTS
-50 TEPVLEYIVID
+50 EPVLEYIVIN

-117 TDESESGIYSLESL
+117 TDESGSGIYSLESL

-499 AMKTSWQKISNTWY
+499 AMKTGWQKISNTWY
-513 YFDGSGAMVSN
+513 YFDSSGAMVSN

-540 KMATD
+540 KMAAD
-545 TWIGEYYVDADG
+545 TWIGEYYVDASG
-557 AWVKGKQKETDK
+557 AWVKDKQKETDK

-593 IGSKWYYFDQ
+593 IGGKWYYFDQ

-623 KGAMVNSGWKWI
+623 NGAMVSSGWKWI

-653 IDRSYVDADGAWVK
+653 IDGSYVDASGAWVK
-667 DKKQEPDKWIQSS
+667 DKKQEPDKWIRSS

-688 DGTYTKSDWEYIGN
+688 DGTYTRSDWEYIGN
-702 KWYYFDQNGWMLTG
+702 KWYYFDQNGWMITG

-725 YMDSNGAR
+725 YMESNGAR

-883 MGTSAIGTNKTTV
+883 MGTSAMGTNKTIV

-903 FQKSGKNYPAQAL
+903 FQKSGKNYPTQAL

-977 GIVGESFK
+977 GIAGESFK

-1027 EWLGQKENPNGK
+1027 EWLGQKENLNGK

>member
-1 MKKTWQFVKKGEKMR
+1 MR

-22 WIAALVCIGMMIATV
+22 WIAALACIEMMIASV

-45 ETDVM
+45 ENRGTS
-50 TEPVLEYIVID
+50 EPVLEYIVIS

-88 TYKNTVTDEEETVS
+88 TYKNTVTDEEMTVS
-102 ASRID
+102 AARID
-107 ADTLVFEMNY
+107 ADTAVFEMNY

-131 DFEADEQTYSL
+131 DFEMDEQMYSL
-142 DFSKCGIEGKY
+142 DFAKCGIEGKY

-192 TENTDISDVVEDAVA
+192 TENADISDVVEEAVA
-207 QQSSD
+207 QRSSD
-212 SGIAVYAEN
+212 SEIAVYAES

-264 KAVLESDGR
+264 KAALEKDGR
-273 IQIYM
+273 IQVYM
-278 TRETDTSVGNA
+278 TRETDTSVGN
-289 TDVSTDLYN
+289 TTNVSTDLYN

-307 ADLFVSL
+307 ANLFVSI
-314 HLNSAGASAKGAE
+314 HLNSATASAKGAE

-337 DIGAQGKTLATD
+337 DIGAQGKALATD

-371 SKYSDNSVQDYYYV
+371 SKYPDNSVQDYYYV

-398 VEHAFLSNQNDYN
+398 VEHAYLSNQSDYN
-411 NYLSSDEKL
+411 NYLSSDAKL

-430 ILTYLETGGYVG
+430 IITYLDTSGYVG
-442 KWVKTGSQWKYQN
+442 KWVQSGSQWKYQN

-499 AMKTSWQKISNTWY
+499 AMKTGWQKISNTWY
-513 YFDGSGAMVSN
+513 YFDSSGAMVSN

-540 KMATD
+540 KMAVD
-545 TWIGEYYVDADG
+545 TWIGEYYVDASG
-557 AWVKGKQKETDK
+557 AWVKDKQKETDK

-593 IGSKWYYFDQ
+593 IGGKWYYFDQ

-609 GWQKVKGSWYYMES
+609 GWQKVSGSWYYME
-623 KGAMVNSGWKWI
+623 
-635 NSKCYYFDKNGKM
+635 
-648 AANTW
+648 
-653 IDRSYVDADGAWVK
+653 
-667 DKKQEPDKWIQSS
+667 
-680 GRWWYRHG
+680 
-688 DGTYTKSDWEYIGN
+688 
-702 KWYYFDQNGWMLTG
+702 
-716 WQKVSGSWY
+716 
-725 YMDSNGAR
+725 SNGAR

-883 MGTSAIGTNKTTV
+883 MGTSAMGTNKTIV

-903 FQKSGKNYPAQAL
+903 FQKSGKNYPTQAL

-977 GIVGESFK
+977 GIAGESFK

-1027 EWLGQKENPNGK
+1027 EWLGQKENLNGK

>member
-1 MKKTWQFVKKGEKMR
+1 MR

-22 WIAALVCIGMMIATV
+22 WIAALACIGMMIASV

-45 ETDVM
+45 ENRGTS
-50 TEPVLEYIVID
+50 EPVLEYIVIS

-88 TYKNTVTDEEETVS
+88 TYKNTVTDEEMTVS
-102 ASRID
+102 AARID
-107 ADTLVFEMNY
+107 ADTAVFEMNY

-131 DFEADEQTYSL
+131 DFEMDEQMYSL
-142 DFSKCGIEGKY
+142 DFAKCGIEGKY

-192 TENTDISDVVEDAVA
+192 TENADISDVVEEAVA
-207 QQSSD
+207 QRSSD
-212 SGIAVYAEN
+212 SEIAVYAES

-264 KAVLESDGR
+264 KAALEKDGR
-273 IQIYM
+273 IQVYM
-278 TRETDTSVGNA
+278 TRETDTSVGN
-289 TDVSTDLYN
+289 TTNVSTDLYN

-307 ADLFVSL
+307 ANLFVSI
-314 HLNSAGASAKGAE
+314 HLNSATASAKGAE

-337 DIGAQGKTLATD
+337 DIGAQGKALATD

-371 SKYSDNSVQDYYYV
+371 SKYPDNSVQDYYYV

-398 VEHAFLSNQNDYN
+398 VEHAYLSNQSDYN
-411 NYLSSDEKL
+411 NYLSSDAKL

-430 ILTYLETGGYVG
+430 IITYLDTSGYVG
-442 KWVKTGSQWKYQN
+442 KWVQSGSQWKYQN

-499 AMKTSWQKISNTWY
+499 AMKTGWQKISNTWY
-513 YFDGSGAMVSN
+513 YFDSSGAMVSN

-531 KCYYFDKNG
+531 KCYYFDKNV
-540 KMATD
+540 KMAVD
-545 TWIGEYYVDADG
+545 TWIGEYYVDASG
-557 AWVKGKQKETDK
+557 AWVKDKQKETDK

-593 IGSKWYYFDQ
+593 IGGKWYYFDQ

-623 KGAMVNSGWKWI
+623 NGAMVSSDWKWI

-653 IDRSYVDADGAWVK
+653 IDGSYVDASGAWVK
-667 DKKQEPDKWIQSS
+667 DKKQEPDKWIRSS

-688 DGTYTKSDWEYIGN
+688 DGTYTRSDWEYIGN
-702 KWYYFDQNGWMLTG
+702 KWYYFDQNGWMITG

-725 YMDSNGAR
+725 YMESNGAR

-883 MGTSAIGTNKTTV
+883 MGTSAMGTNKTIV

-903 FQKSGKNYPAQAL
+903 FQKSGKNYPTQAL

-977 GIVGESFK
+977 GIAGESFK

-1027 EWLGQKENPNGK
+1027 EWLGQKENLNGK

>member
-1 MKKTWQFVKKGEKMR
+1 MR

-22 WIAALVCIGMMIATV
+22 WIAALACIGMMIASV

-45 ETDVM
+45 ENRGTS
-50 TEPVLEYIVID
+50 EPVLEYIVIS

-88 TYKNTVTDEEETVS
+88 TYKNTVTDEEMTVS
-102 ASRID
+102 AARID
-107 ADTLVFEMNY
+107 ADTAVFEMNY

-131 DFEADEQTYSL
+131 DFEMDEQMYSL
-142 DFSKCGIEGKY
+142 DFAKCGIEGKY

-192 TENTDISDVVEDAVA
+192 TENADISDVVEEAVA
-207 QQSSD
+207 QRSSD
-212 SGIAVYAEN
+212 SEIAVYAES

-264 KAVLESDGR
+264 KAALEKDGR
-273 IQIYM
+273 IQVYM
-278 TRETDTSVGNA
+278 TRETDTSVGN
-289 TDVSTDLYN
+289 TTNVSTDLYN

-307 ADLFVSL
+307 ANLFVSI
-314 HLNSAGASAKGAE
+314 HLNSATASAKGAE

-337 DIGAQGKTLATD
+337 DIGAQGKALATD

-371 SKYSDNSVQDYYYV
+371 SKYPDNSVQDYYYV

-398 VEHAFLSNQNDYN
+398 VEHAYLSNQSDYN
-411 NYLSSDEKL
+411 NYLSSDAKL

-430 ILTYLETGGYVG
+430 IITYLDTSGYVG
-442 KWVKTGSQWKYQN
+442 KWVQSGSQWKYQN

-465 KLIKNLWYH
+465 KLIKKLWYH

-499 AMKTSWQKISNTWY
+499 AMKTGWQKISNTWY
-513 YFDGSGAMVSN
+513 YFDSSGAMVSN

-540 KMATD
+540 KMAVD
-545 TWIGEYYVDADG
+545 TWIGEYYVDASG
-557 AWVKGKQKETDK
+557 AWVKDKQKETDK

-593 IGSKWYYFDQ
+593 IGGKWYYFDQ

-623 KGAMVNSGWKWI
+623 NGAMVSSDWKWI

-653 IDRSYVDADGAWVK
+653 IDGSYVDASGAWVK
-667 DKKQEPDKWIQSS
+667 DKKQEPDKWIRSS

-688 DGTYTKSDWEYIGN
+688 DGTYTRSDWEYIGN
-702 KWYYFDQNGWMLTG
+702 KWYYFDQNGWMITG

-725 YMDSNGAR
+725 YMESNGAR

-883 MGTSAIGTNKTTV
+883 MGTSAMGTNKTIV

-903 FQKSGKNYPAQAL
+903 FQKSGKNYPTQAL

-977 GIVGESFK
+977 GIAGESFK

-1027 EWLGQKENPNGK
+1027 EWLGQKENLNGK

>member
-1 MKKTWQFVKKGEKMR
+1 MR

-22 WIAALVCIGMMIATV
+22 WIAALACIGMMIASV

-45 ETDVM
+45 ENRGTS
-50 TEPVLEYIVID
+50 EPVLEYIVIS

-88 TYKNTVTDEEETVS
+88 TYKNTVTDEEMTVS
-102 ASRID
+102 AARID
-107 ADTLVFEMNY
+107 ADTAVFEMNY

-131 DFEADEQTYSL
+131 DFEMDEQMYSL
-142 DFSKCGIEGKY
+142 DFAKCGIEGKY

-192 TENTDISDVVEDAVA
+192 TENADISDVVEEAVA
-207 QQSSD
+207 QRSSD
-212 SGIAVYAEN
+212 SEIAVYAES

-264 KAVLESDGR
+264 KAALEKDGR
-273 IQIYM
+273 IQVYM
-278 TRETDTSVGNA
+278 TRETDTSVGN
-289 TDVSTDLYN
+289 TTNVSTDLYN

-307 ADLFVSL
+307 ANLFVSI
-314 HLNSAGASAKGAE
+314 HLNSATASAKGAE

-337 DIGAQGKTLATD
+337 DIGAQGKALATD

-371 SKYSDNSVQDYYYV
+371 SKYPDNSVQDYYYV

-398 VEHAFLSNQNDYN
+398 VEHAYLSNQSDYN
-411 NYLSSDEKL
+411 NYLSSDAKL

-430 ILTYLETGGYVG
+430 IITYLDTSGYVG
-442 KWVKTGSQWKYQN
+442 KWVQSGSQWKYQN

-490 KTYYLQSSG
+490 KMYYLQSSG
-499 AMKTSWQKISNTWY
+499 AMKTGWQKISNTWY
-513 YFDGSGAMVSN
+513 YFDSSGAMVSN

-540 KMATD
+540 KMAVD
-545 TWIGEYYVDADG
+545 TWIGEYYVDASG
-557 AWVKGKQKETDK
+557 AWVKDKQKETDK

-593 IGSKWYYFDQ
+593 IGGKWYYFDQ

-623 KGAMVNSGWKWI
+623 NGAMVSSGWKWI

-653 IDRSYVDADGAWVK
+653 IDGSYVDASGAWVK
-667 DKKQEPDKWIQSS
+667 DKKQEPDKWIRSS

-688 DGTYTKSDWEYIGN
+688 DGTYIRSDWEYIGN
-702 KWYYFDQNGWMLTG
+702 KWYYFDQNGWMITG

-725 YMDSNGAR
+725 YMEGNGAR

-746 YFDKNGKMAADT
+746 YFDKNGKMAVDT

-883 MGTSAIGTNKTTV
+883 MGTSAMGTNKTTV

-903 FQKSGKNYPAQAL
+903 FQKSGKNYPTQAL

-926 FCQIVYDE
+926 FCRIVYDE

-1004 EALKQTCVDN
+1004 KALKQTCVDN

>member
-1 MKKTWQFVKKGEKMR
+1 MR

-22 WIAALVCIGMMIATV
+22 WIAALVCIGMMIASV

-45 ETDVM
+45 ENRGTS
-50 TEPVLEYIVID
+50 EPVLEYIVIN

-76 YQAKDTLTDAVL
+76 YQAKDTLTDAVV
-88 TYKNTVTDEEETVS
+88 TYKNTVTDEEMTVS
-102 ASRID
+102 AARID
-107 ADTLVFEMNY
+107 ADTAVFEMNY

-131 DFEADEQTYSL
+131 DFEMDEQMYSL
-142 DFSKCGIEGKY
+142 DFAKCGIEGKY

-192 TENTDISDVVEDAVA
+192 TENADISDVVEEAVA
-207 QQSSD
+207 QRSSD
-212 SGIAVYAEN
+212 SEIAVYAES

-264 KAVLESDGR
+264 KAALEKDGR
-273 IQIYM
+273 IQVYM
-278 TRETDTSVGNA
+278 TRKTDTSVGN
-289 TDVSTDLYN
+289 TTNVSTDLYN

-307 ADLFVSL
+307 ANLFVSI
-314 HLNSAGASAKGAE
+314 HLNSATASAKGAE

-337 DIGAQGKTLATD
+337 DIGAQGKALATD

-371 SKYSDNSVQDYYYV
+371 SKYPDNSVQDYYYV

-398 VEHAFLSNQNDYN
+398 VEHAFLSNQSDYN
-411 NYLSSDEKL
+411 NYLSSDAKL

-430 ILTYLETGGYVG
+430 IITYLDTNGYVE
-442 KWVKTGSQWKYQN
+442 KWIQSGSQRKYQN

-499 AMKTSWQKISNTWY
+499 AMKTGWQKISNTWY
-513 YFDGSGAMVSN
+513 YFESSGAMVSN

-540 KMATD
+540 KMAAD
-545 TWIGEYYVDADG
+545 TWIGEYYVDASG
-557 AWVKGKQKETDK
+557 AWVKDKQKETDK

-593 IGSKWYYFDQ
+593 IGGKWYYFDQ

-623 KGAMVNSGWKWI
+623 NGAMVSSGWKWI

-653 IDRSYVDADGAWVK
+653 IDGSYVDASGAWVK
-667 DKKQEPDKWIQSS
+667 DKKQEPDKWIRSS

-688 DGTYTKSDWEYIGN
+688 DGTYTRSDWEYIGN
-702 KWYYFDQNGWMLTG
+702 KWYYFDQNGWMITG

-725 YMDSNGAR
+725 YMESNGAR

-758 WIDGSYVDASGV
+758 WIDGSYVDVSGV

-883 MGTSAIGTNKTTV
+883 RGTSAMGTNKTTV

-903 FQKSGKNYPAQAL
+903 FRKSRKTYPAQAL

-934 AVIEGIKP
+934 ALIEGVKP

-969 AGLGASGG
+969 AGLGATGG
-977 GIVGESFK
+977 GVKGESFK
-985 SVAEGIRAQVQ
+985 NVAEGIRAQVQ

>member
-1 MKKTWQFVKKGEKMR
+1 MR

-22 WIAALVCIGMMIATV
+22 WIAALACIGMMIASV

-45 ETDVM
+45 ENRGTS
-50 TEPVLEYIVID
+50 EPVLEYIVIN
-61 NPRIDTPGTQTIVAG
+61 NPRIDTPGTQIIVAG

-88 TYKNTVTDEEETVS
+88 TYKNTVTDEEMTVS
-102 ASRID
+102 AARID
-107 ADTLVFEMNY
+107 ADTAVFEMNY

-131 DFEADEQTYSL
+131 DFEMDEQMYSL
-142 DFSKCGIEGKY
+142 DFAKCGIEGKY

-192 TENTDISDVVEDAVA
+192 TENADISDVVEEAVA
-207 QQSSD
+207 QRSSD
-212 SGIAVYAEN
+212 SEIAVYAES

-264 KAVLESDGR
+264 KAALEKDGR
-273 IQIYM
+273 IQVYM
-278 TRETDTSVGNA
+278 TRETDTSVGN
-289 TDVSTDLYN
+289 TTNVSTDLYN

-307 ADLFVSL
+307 ANLFVSI
-314 HLNSAGASAKGAE
+314 HLNSATASAKGAE

-337 DIGAQGKTLATD
+337 DIGAQGKALATD

-371 SKYSDNSVQDYYYV
+371 SKYPDNSVQDYYYV

-398 VEHAFLSNQNDYN
+398 VEHAYLSNQSDYN
-411 NYLSSDEKL
+411 NYLSSDAKL

-430 ILTYLETGGYVG
+430 IITYLDTSGYVG
-442 KWVKTGSQWKYQN
+442 KWVQSGSQWKYQN

-490 KTYYLQSSG
+490 KMYYLQSSG
-499 AMKTSWQKISNTWY
+499 AMKTGWQKISNTWY
-513 YFDGSGAMVSN
+513 YFDSSGAMVSN

-540 KMATD
+540 KMAAD
-545 TWIGEYYVDADG
+545 TWIGEYYVDASG
-557 AWVKGKQKETDK
+557 AWVKDKQKETDK

-577 WYRHAD
+577 WYRH
-583 GSYTRSGWEY
+583 
-593 IGSKWYYFDQ
+593 
-603 NGWMVT
+603 
-609 GWQKVKGSWYYMES
+609 
-623 KGAMVNSGWKWI
+623 
-635 NSKCYYFDKNGKM
+635 
-648 AANTW
+648 
-653 IDRSYVDADGAWVK
+653 
-667 DKKQEPDKWIQSS
+667 
-680 GRWWYRHG
+680 G
-688 DGTYTKSDWEYIGN
+688 DGTYIRSDWEYIGN
-702 KWYYFDQNGWMLTG
+702 KWYYFDQNGWMITG

-725 YMDSNGAR
+725 YMEGNGAR

-746 YFDKNGKMAADT
+746 YFDKNGKMAVDT

-883 MGTSAIGTNKTTV
+883 MGTSAMGTNKTTV

-903 FQKSGKNYPAQAL
+903 FQKSGKNYPTQAL

-926 FCQIVYDE
+926 FCRIVYDE

-1004 EALKQTCVDN
+1004 KALKQTCVDN

>member
-1 MKKTWQFVKKGEKMR
+1 MR

-22 WIAALVCIGMMIATV
+22 WIAALACIEMMIASV

-45 ETDVM
+45 ENRGTS
-50 TEPVLEYIVID
+50 EPVLEYIVIS

-88 TYKNTVTDEEETVS
+88 TYKNTVTDEEMTVS
-102 ASRID
+102 AARID
-107 ADTLVFEMNY
+107 ADTAVFEMNY

-131 DFEADEQTYSL
+131 DFEMDEQMYSL
-142 DFSKCGIEGKY
+142 DFAKCGIEGKY

-192 TENTDISDVVEDAVA
+192 TENADISDVVEEAVA
-207 QQSSD
+207 QRSSD
-212 SGIAVYAEN
+212 SEIAVYAES

-264 KAVLESDGR
+264 KAALEKDGR
-273 IQIYM
+273 IQVYM
-278 TRETDTSVGNA
+278 TRETDTSVGN
-289 TDVSTDLYN
+289 TTNVSTDLYN

-307 ADLFVSL
+307 ANLFVSI
-314 HLNSAGASAKGAE
+314 HLNSATASAKGAE

-337 DIGAQGKTLATD
+337 DIGAQGKALATD

-371 SKYSDNSVQDYYYV
+371 SKYPDNSVQDYYYV

-398 VEHAFLSNQNDYN
+398 VEHAYLSNQSDYN
-411 NYLSSDEKL
+411 NYLSSDAKL

-430 ILTYLETGGYVG
+430 IITYLDTSGYVG
-442 KWVKTGSQWKYQN
+442 KWVQSGSQWKYQN

-499 AMKTSWQKISNTWY
+499 AMKTGWQKISNTWY
-513 YFDGSGAMVSN
+513 YFDSSGAMVSN

-540 KMATD
+540 KMAVD
-545 TWIGEYYVDADG
+545 TWIGEYYVDASG
-557 AWVKGKQKETDK
+557 AWVKDKQKETDK

-583 GSYTRSGWEY
+583 GSYTRSEWEY
-593 IGSKWYYFDQ
+593 IGGKWYYFDQ

-623 KGAMVNSGWKWI
+623 NGAMVSSDWKWI
-635 NSKCYYFDKNGKM
+635 NS
-648 AANTW
+648 
-653 IDRSYVDADGAWVK
+653 
-667 DKKQEPDKWIQSS
+667 
-680 GRWWYRHG
+680 
-688 DGTYTKSDWEYIGN
+688 
-702 KWYYFDQNGWMLTG
+702 
-716 WQKVSGSWY
+716 
-725 YMDSNGAR
+725 
-733 VADGWKWI
+733 
-741 NNKCY
+741 KCY

-883 MGTSAIGTNKTTV
+883 MGTSAMGTNKTIV

-903 FQKSGKNYPAQAL
+903 FQKSGKNYPTQAL

-977 GIVGESFK
+977 GIAGESFK

-1027 EWLGQKENPNGK
+1027 EWLGQKENLNGK

>member
-1 MKKTWQFVKKGEKMR
+1 M
-16 KKTGKI
+16 
-22 WIAALVCIGMMIATV
+22 
-37 CGLKVSAA
+37 
-45 ETDVM
+45 
-50 TEPVLEYIVID
+50 EYIVIS

-88 TYKNTVTDEEETVS
+88 TYKNTVTDEEMTVS
-102 ASRID
+102 AARID
-107 ADTLVFEMNY
+107 ADTAVFEMNY

-131 DFEADEQTYSL
+131 DFEMDEQMYSL
-142 DFSKCGIEGKY
+142 DFAKCGIEGKY

-192 TENTDISDVVEDAVA
+192 TENADISDVVEEAVA
-207 QQSSD
+207 QRSSD
-212 SGIAVYAEN
+212 SEIAVYAES

-264 KAVLESDGR
+264 KAALEKDGR
-273 IQIYM
+273 IQVYM
-278 TRETDTSVGNA
+278 TRETDTSVGN
-289 TDVSTDLYN
+289 TTNVSTDLYN

-307 ADLFVSL
+307 ANLFVSI
-314 HLNSAGASAKGAE
+314 HLNSATASAKGAE

-337 DIGAQGKTLATD
+337 DIGAQGKALATD

-371 SKYSDNSVQDYYYV
+371 SKYPDNSVQDYYYV

-398 VEHAFLSNQNDYN
+398 VEHAYLSNQSDYN
-411 NYLSSDEKL
+411 NYLSSDAKL

-430 ILTYLETGGYVG
+430 IITYLDTSGYVG
-442 KWVKTGSQWKYQN
+442 KWVQSGSQWKYQN

-499 AMKTSWQKISNTWY
+499 AMKTGWQKISNTWY
-513 YFDGSGAMVSN
+513 YFDSSGAMVSN

-540 KMATD
+540 KMAVD
-545 TWIGEYYVDADG
+545 TWIGEYYVDASG
-557 AWVKGKQKETDK
+557 AWVKDKQKETDK

-593 IGSKWYYFDQ
+593 IGGKWYYFDQ

-623 KGAMVNSGWKWI
+623 NGAMVSSDWKWI
-635 NSKCYYFDKNGKM
+635 NS
-648 AANTW
+648 
-653 IDRSYVDADGAWVK
+653 
-667 DKKQEPDKWIQSS
+667 
-680 GRWWYRHG
+680 
-688 DGTYTKSDWEYIGN
+688 
-702 KWYYFDQNGWMLTG
+702 
-716 WQKVSGSWY
+716 
-725 YMDSNGAR
+725 
-733 VADGWKWI
+733 
-741 NNKCY
+741 KCY

-883 MGTSAIGTNKTTV
+883 MGTSAMGTNKTIV

-903 FQKSGKNYPAQAL
+903 FQKSGKNYPTQAL

-977 GIVGESFK
+977 GIAGESFK

-1027 EWLGQKENPNGK
+1027 EWLGQKENLNGK

>member
-1 MKKTWQFVKKGEKMR
+1 MR

-76 YQAKDTLTDAVL
+76 YQAKDILTDAVL

-117 TDESESGIYSLESL
+117 TDESGSGIYSLESL

-212 SGIAVYAEN
+212 FGIAVYAEN

-264 KAVLESDGR
+264 KAALESDGR

-314 HLNSAGASAKGAE
+314 HLNSAGASAKGSE

-490 KTYYLQSSG
+490 KTYY
-499 AMKTSWQKISNTWY
+499 
-513 YFDGSGAMVSN
+513 
-524 GWRWINS
+524 
-531 KCYYFDKNG
+531 
-540 KMATD
+540 
-545 TWIGEYYVDADG
+545 
-557 AWVKGKQKETDK
+557 
-569 WIQSSGRW
+569 
-577 WYRHAD
+577 
-583 GSYTRSGWEY
+583 
-593 IGSKWYYFDQ
+593 FDQ

-623 KGAMVNSGWKWI
+623 NGAMVSSGWKWI

-653 IDRSYVDADGAWVK
+653 IDGSYVDASGAWVK
-667 DKKQEPDKWIQSS
+667 DKKQEPDKWIRSS

-688 DGTYTKSDWEYIGN
+688 DGTYTRSDWEYIGN
-702 KWYYFDQNGWMLTG
+702 KWYYFDQNGWMITG

-725 YMDSNGAR
+725 YMESNGAR

-758 WIDGSYVDASGV
+758 WIDGSYVDVSGV

-786 WVQYSGHWMYYNTDG
+786 WVQYTGHWLYYNADG
-801 SYVKSNW
+801 SAVKSNW
-808 KSVNSIWYY
+808 KSVNGIWYY

-883 MGTSAIGTNKTTV
+883 RGTSAMGTNKTTV

-903 FQKSGKNYPAQAL
+903 FRKSRKTYPAQAL

-977 GIVGESFK
+977 GIAGESFK

>member
-1 MKKTWQFVKKGEKMR
+1 M
-16 KKTGKI
+16 
-22 WIAALVCIGMMIATV
+22 
-37 CGLKVSAA
+37 SA
-45 ETDVM
+45 
-50 TEPVLEYIVID
+50 P
-61 NPRIDTPGTQTIVAG
+61 
-76 YQAKDTLTDAVL
+76 
-88 TYKNTVTDEEETVS
+88 S
-102 ASRID
+102 
-107 ADTLVFEMNY
+107 
-117 TDESESGIYSLESL
+117 
-131 DFEADEQTYSL
+131 
-142 DFSKCGIEGKY
+142 IEGKY

-212 SGIAVYAEN
+212 SGIAVYAES

-264 KAVLESDGR
+264 KAALESDGR
-273 IQIYM
+273 IQVYM

-298 RIQYAIGKK
+298 RIQYAIGKE

-371 SKYSDNSVQDYYYV
+371 SKYPDNSVQDYYYV

-411 NYLSSDEKL
+411 NYLSSDAKL

-430 ILTYLETGGYVG
+430 ILTYLETGSYVG

-499 AMKTSWQKISNTWY
+499 AMKTGWQKISNTWY

-524 GWRWINS
+524 GWKWINS

-540 KMATD
+540 KMAAD

-609 GWQKVKGSWYYMES
+609 GWQKVKGSWYYME
-623 KGAMVNSGWKWI
+623 
-635 NSKCYYFDKNGKM
+635 
-648 AANTW
+648 
-653 IDRSYVDADGAWVK
+653 
-667 DKKQEPDKWIQSS
+667 
-680 GRWWYRHG
+680 
-688 DGTYTKSDWEYIGN
+688 
-702 KWYYFDQNGWMLTG
+702 
-716 WQKVSGSWY
+716 
-725 YMDSNGAR
+725 SNGAR

-808 KSVNSIWYY
+808 KSVNGIWYY

-822 WMVTGWMTLSSGK
+822 WMATGWITLSSGK

-840 TKNSD
+840 AKNSN

-854 YKQIDGKWYYLRSG
+854 YKQIDGKWYYLQSG

-883 MGTSAIGTNKTTV
+883 MGTSAMGTNKTTV

-903 FQKSGKNYPAQAL
+903 FRKSRKTYPAQAL

-934 AVIEGIKP
+934 ALIEGVKP

-969 AGLGASGG
+969 AGLGATGG
-977 GIVGESFK
+977 GVKGESFK
-985 SVAEGIRAQVQ
+985 NVAEGIRAQVQ

-1004 EALKQTCVDN
+1004 EALKQTCVDK
-1014 RYKWVTKGCAPYV
+1014 RYGNINPKGSTPYV

>member
-1 MKKTWQFVKKGEKMR
+1 MR

-22 WIAALVCIGMMIATV
+22 WIAALACIGMMIASV

-45 ETDVM
+45 ENRGTS
-50 TEPVLEYIVID
+50 EPVLEYIVIN
-61 NPRIDTPGTQTIVAG
+61 NPRIDTPGTQIIVAG

-88 TYKNTVTDEEETVS
+88 TYKNTVTDEEMTVS
-102 ASRID
+102 AARID
-107 ADTLVFEMNY
+107 ADTAVFEMNY

-131 DFEADEQTYSL
+131 DFEMDEQMYSL
-142 DFSKCGIEGKY
+142 DFAKCGIEGKY

-192 TENTDISDVVEDAVA
+192 TENADISDEVEEAVA
-207 QQSSD
+207 QRSSD
-212 SGIAVYAEN
+212 SEIAVYAES

-264 KAVLESDGR
+264 KAALEKDGR
-273 IQIYM
+273 IQVYM
-278 TRETDTSVGNA
+278 TRETDTSVGN
-289 TDVSTDLYN
+289 TTNVSTDLYN

-307 ADLFVSL
+307 ANLFVSI
-314 HLNSAGASAKGAE
+314 HLNSATASAKGAE

-337 DIGAQGKTLATD
+337 DIGAQGKALATD

-371 SKYSDNSVQDYYYV
+371 SKYPDNSVQDYYYV

-398 VEHAFLSNQNDYN
+398 VEHAYLSNQSDYN
-411 NYLSSDEKL
+411 NYLSSDAKL

-430 ILTYLETGGYVG
+430 IITYLDTSGYVG
-442 KWVKTGSQWKYQN
+442 KWVQSGSQWKYQN

-499 AMKTSWQKISNTWY
+499 AMKTGWQKISNTWY
-513 YFDGSGAMVSN
+513 YFDSSGAMVSN

-540 KMATD
+540 KMAAD
-545 TWIGEYYVDADG
+545 TWIGEYYVDASG
-557 AWVKGKQKETDK
+557 AWVKDKQKETDK

-583 GSYTRSGWEY
+583 GSYTRSEWEY
-593 IGSKWYYFDQ
+593 IGGKWYYFDQ

-623 KGAMVNSGWKWI
+623 NGAMVSSDWKWI
-635 NSKCYYFDKNGKM
+635 NS
-648 AANTW
+648 
-653 IDRSYVDADGAWVK
+653 
-667 DKKQEPDKWIQSS
+667 
-680 GRWWYRHG
+680 
-688 DGTYTKSDWEYIGN
+688 
-702 KWYYFDQNGWMLTG
+702 
-716 WQKVSGSWY
+716 
-725 YMDSNGAR
+725 
-733 VADGWKWI
+733 
-741 NNKCY
+741 KCY

-883 MGTSAIGTNKTTV
+883 MGTSAMGTNKTIV

-903 FQKSGKNYPAQAL
+903 FQKSGKNYPTQAL

-977 GIVGESFK
+977 GIAGESFK

>member
-1 MKKTWQFVKKGEKMR
+1 MR

-22 WIAALVCIGMMIATV
+22 WIAALACIGMMIASV

-45 ETDVM
+45 ENRGTS
-50 TEPVLEYIVID
+50 EPVLEYIVIN

-88 TYKNTVTDEEETVS
+88 TYKNTVTDEEMTVS
-102 ASRID
+102 AARID
-107 ADTLVFEMNY
+107 ADTAVFEMNY

-131 DFEADEQTYSL
+131 DFEMDEQMYSL
-142 DFSKCGIEGKY
+142 DFAKCGIEGKY

-192 TENTDISDVVEDAVA
+192 TENADISDVVEEAVA
-207 QQSSD
+207 QRSSD
-212 SGIAVYAEN
+212 SEIAVYAES

-264 KAVLESDGR
+264 KAALEKDGR
-273 IQIYM
+273 IQVYM
-278 TRETDTSVGNA
+278 TRETDTSVGN
-289 TDVSTDLYN
+289 TTNVSTDLYN

-307 ADLFVSL
+307 ANLFVSI
-314 HLNSAGASAKGAE
+314 HLNSATASAKGAE

-337 DIGAQGKTLATD
+337 DIGAQGKALATD

-371 SKYSDNSVQDYYYV
+371 SKYPDNSVQDYYYV

-398 VEHAFLSNQNDYN
+398 VEHAFLSNQSDYN
-411 NYLSSDEKL
+411 NYLSSDAKL

-430 ILTYLETGGYVG
+430 IITYLDTNGYVE
-442 KWVKTGSQWKYQN
+442 KWIQSGSQRKYQN

-499 AMKTSWQKISNTWY
+499 AMKTGWQKISNTWY
-513 YFDGSGAMVSN
+513 YFESSGAMVSN

-540 KMATD
+540 KMVAD
-545 TWIGEYYVDADG
+545 TWIGEYYVDASG
-557 AWVKGKQKETDK
+557 AWVKDKQKETDK
-569 WIQSSGRW
+569 WIKSSGHW

-593 IGSKWYYFDQ
+593 IGGKWYYFDQ

-609 GWQKVKGSWYYMES
+609 GWQKVKGSWYYME
-623 KGAMVNSGWKWI
+623 
-635 NSKCYYFDKNGKM
+635 
-648 AANTW
+648 
-653 IDRSYVDADGAWVK
+653 
-667 DKKQEPDKWIQSS
+667 
-680 GRWWYRHG
+680 
-688 DGTYTKSDWEYIGN
+688 
-702 KWYYFDQNGWMLTG
+702 
-716 WQKVSGSWY
+716 
-725 YMDSNGAR
+725 SNGAR

-758 WIDGSYVDASGV
+758 WIDGSYVDVSGV

-808 KSVNSIWYY
+808 KSVNNIWYY

-822 WMVTGWMTLSSGK
+822 WMATGWITLSSGK

-840 TKNSD
+840 AKNSN

-883 MGTSAIGTNKTTV
+883 MGTSAMGTNKTTV

-903 FQKSGKNYPAQAL
+903 FRKSRKTYPAQAL

-934 AVIEGIKP
+934 ALIEGVKP

-969 AGLGASGG
+969 AGLGATGG
-977 GIVGESFK
+977 GVKGESFK
-985 SVAEGIRAQVQ
+985 NVAEGIRAQVQ

>member
-1 MKKTWQFVKKGEKMR
+1 MR

-22 WIAALVCIGMMIATV
+22 WIAALACIGMMIASV

-45 ETDVM
+45 ENRGTS
-50 TEPVLEYIVID
+50 EPVLEYIVIN

-88 TYKNTVTDEEETVS
+88 TYKNTVTDEEMTVS
-102 ASRID
+102 AARID
-107 ADTLVFEMNY
+107 ADTAVFEMNY

-131 DFEADEQTYSL
+131 DFEMDEQMYSL
-142 DFSKCGIEGKY
+142 DFAKCGIEGKY

-192 TENTDISDVVEDAVA
+192 TENADISDVVEEAVA
-207 QQSSD
+207 QRSSD
-212 SGIAVYAEN
+212 SEIAVYAES

-264 KAVLESDGR
+264 KAALEKDGR
-273 IQIYM
+273 IQVYM
-278 TRETDTSVGNA
+278 TRETDTSVGN
-289 TDVSTDLYN
+289 TTNVSTDLYN

-307 ADLFVSL
+307 ANLFVSI
-314 HLNSAGASAKGAE
+314 HLNSATASAKGAE

-337 DIGAQGKTLATD
+337 DIGAQGKALATD

-366 QNSTS
+366 QNSKS
-371 SKYSDNSVQDYYYV
+371 SKYPDNSVQDYYYV

-398 VEHAFLSNQNDYN
+398 VEHAFLSNQSDYN
-411 NYLSSDEKL
+411 NYLSSDAKL

-430 ILTYLETGGYVG
+430 IITYLDTSGYVG
-442 KWVKTGSQWKYQN
+442 KWVQLGSQWKYQN

-482 TGFLTLNG
+482 TGVLTLNG

-499 AMKTSWQKISNTWY
+499 AMKTGWQKISNTWY
-513 YFDGSGAMVSN
+513 YFGSSGAMVSN

-540 KMATD
+540 KMAAD
-545 TWIGEYYVDADG
+545 TWIGEYYVDASG
-557 AWVKGKQKETDK
+557 AWVKDKQKETDK

-593 IGSKWYYFDQ
+593 IGGKWYYFDQ

-609 GWQKVKGSWYYMES
+609 GWQKVKGSWYYME
-623 KGAMVNSGWKWI
+623 
-635 NSKCYYFDKNGKM
+635 
-648 AANTW
+648 
-653 IDRSYVDADGAWVK
+653 
-667 DKKQEPDKWIQSS
+667 
-680 GRWWYRHG
+680 
-688 DGTYTKSDWEYIGN
+688 
-702 KWYYFDQNGWMLTG
+702 
-716 WQKVSGSWY
+716 
-725 YMDSNGAR
+725 SNGAR

-781 VTKTG
+781 GTKTG

-868 ESPEG
+868 ESLEG

-883 MGTSAIGTNKTTV
+883 MGTSAMGTNKTTV

-903 FQKSGKNYPAQAL
+903 FRKSGKNYPTQAL

-942 EVVFGQAMNETGYLQ
+942 EIVFGQAMNETGYLQ

-977 GIVGESFK
+977 GIAGESFK

>member
-1 MKKTWQFVKKGEKMR
+1 MR

-22 WIAALVCIGMMIATV
+22 WIAALACIGMMIASV

-45 ETDVM
+45 ENRGTS
-50 TEPVLEYIVID
+50 EPVLEYIVIS

-88 TYKNTVTDEEETVS
+88 TYKNTVTDEEMTVS
-102 ASRID
+102 AARID
-107 ADTLVFEMNY
+107 ADTAVFEMNY

-131 DFEADEQTYSL
+131 DFEMDEQMYSL
-142 DFSKCGIEGKY
+142 DFAKCGIEGKY

-192 TENTDISDVVEDAVA
+192 TENADISDVVEEAVA
-207 QQSSD
+207 QRSSD
-212 SGIAVYAEN
+212 SEIAVYAES

-264 KAVLESDGR
+264 KAALEKDGR
-273 IQIYM
+273 IQVYM
-278 TRETDTSVGNA
+278 TRETDTSVGN
-289 TDVSTDLYN
+289 TTNVSTDLYN

-307 ADLFVSL
+307 ANLFVSI
-314 HLNSAGASAKGAE
+314 HLNSATASAKGAE

-337 DIGAQGKTLATD
+337 DIGAQGKALATD

-371 SKYSDNSVQDYYYV
+371 SKYPDNSVQDYYYV

-398 VEHAFLSNQNDYN
+398 VEHAYLSNQSDYN
-411 NYLSSDEKL
+411 NYLSSDAKL

-430 ILTYLETGGYVG
+430 IITYLDTSGYVG
-442 KWVKTGSQWKYQN
+442 KWVQSGSQWKYQN

-499 AMKTSWQKISNTWY
+499 AMKTGWQKISNTWY
-513 YFDGSGAMVSN
+513 YFDSSGAMVSN

-540 KMATD
+540 KMAVD
-545 TWIGEYYVDADG
+545 TWIGEYYVDASG
-557 AWVKGKQKETDK
+557 AWVKDKQKETDK

-593 IGSKWYYFDQ
+593 IGGKWYYFDQ

-623 KGAMVNSGWKWI
+623 NGAMVSSDWKWI

-653 IDRSYVDADGAWVK
+653 IDGSYVDASGAWVK
-667 DKKQEPDKWIQSS
+667 DKKQEPDKWIRSS
-680 GRWWYRHG
+680 GRWWYCHG
-688 DGTYTKSDWEYIGN
+688 DGTYTRSDWEYIGN
-702 KWYYFDQNGWMLTG
+702 KWYYFDQNGWMITG

-725 YMDSNGAR
+725 YMESNGAR

-883 MGTSAIGTNKTTV
+883 MGTSAMGTNKTIV

-903 FQKSGKNYPAQAL
+903 FQKSGKNYPTQAL

-977 GIVGESFK
+977 GIAGESFK

-1027 EWLGQKENPNGK
+1027 EWLGQKENLNGK

>member
-1 MKKTWQFVKKGEKMR
+1 MR

-76 YQAKDTLTDAVL
+76 YQAKDILTDAVL

-117 TDESESGIYSLESL
+117 TDESGSGIYSLESL

-212 SGIAVYAEN
+212 FGIAVYAEN

-264 KAVLESDGR
+264 KAALESDGR

-314 HLNSAGASAKGAE
+314 HLNSAGASAKGSE

-499 AMKTSWQKISNTWY
+499 AMKTGWQKISNTWY
-513 YFDGSGAMVSN
+513 YFESSGAMVSN

-540 KMATD
+540 KMAAD
-545 TWIGEYYVDADG
+545 TWIGEYYVDASG
-557 AWVKGKQKETDK
+557 AWVKDKQKETDK
-569 WIQSSGRW
+569 WIKSSGRW

-593 IGSKWYYFDQ
+593 IGGKWYYFDQ
-603 NGWMVT
+603 NGWM
-609 GWQKVKGSWYYMES
+609 
-623 KGAMVNSGWKWI
+623 I
-635 NSKCYYFDKNGKM
+635 
-648 AANTW
+648 
-653 IDRSYVDADGAWVK
+653 
-667 DKKQEPDKWIQSS
+667 
-680 GRWWYRHG
+680 
-688 DGTYTKSDWEYIGN
+688 
-702 KWYYFDQNGWMLTG
+702 TG

-725 YMDSNGAR
+725 YMESNGAR

-758 WIDGSYVDASGV
+758 WIDGSYVDVSGV

-786 WVQYSGHWMYYNTDG
+786 WVQNTGHWLYYNADG
-801 SYVKSNW
+801 SAVKSNW
-808 KSVNSIWYY
+808 KSVNGIWYY

-883 MGTSAIGTNKTTV
+883 RGTSAMGTNKTTV

-903 FQKSGKNYPAQAL
+903 FRKSRKTYPAQAL

-977 GIVGESFK
+977 GIAGESFK

>member
-1 MKKTWQFVKKGEKMR
+1 MR

-22 WIAALVCIGMMIATV
+22 WIAALACIGMMIASV

-45 ETDVM
+45 ENRGTS
-50 TEPVLEYIVID
+50 EPVLEYIVIN

-88 TYKNTVTDEEETVS
+88 TYKNTVTDEEMTVS
-102 ASRID
+102 AARID
-107 ADTLVFEMNY
+107 ADTAVFEMNY

-131 DFEADEQTYSL
+131 DFEMDEQMYSL
-142 DFSKCGIEGKY
+142 DFAKCGIEGKY

-192 TENTDISDVVEDAVA
+192 TENADISDVVEEAVA
-207 QQSSD
+207 QRSSD
-212 SGIAVYAEN
+212 SEIAVYAES

-264 KAVLESDGR
+264 KAALEKDGR
-273 IQIYM
+273 IQVYM
-278 TRETDTSVGNA
+278 TRETDTSVGN
-289 TDVSTDLYN
+289 TTNVSTDLYN

-307 ADLFVSL
+307 ANLFVSI
-314 HLNSAGASAKGAE
+314 HLNSATASAKGAE

-337 DIGAQGKTLATD
+337 DIGAQGKALATD

-371 SKYSDNSVQDYYYV
+371 SKYPDNSVQDYYYV

-398 VEHAFLSNQNDYN
+398 VEHAYLSNQSDYN
-411 NYLSSDEKL
+411 NYLSSDAKL

-430 ILTYLETGGYVG
+430 IITYLDTSGYVG
-442 KWVKTGSQWKYQN
+442 KWVQSGSQWKYQN

-499 AMKTSWQKISNTWY
+499 AMKTGWQKISNTWY
-513 YFDGSGAMVSN
+513 YFDSSGAMVSN

-540 KMATD
+540 KMAVD
-545 TWIGEYYVDADG
+545 TWIGEYYVDASG
-557 AWVKGKQKETDK
+557 AWVKDKQKETDK

-593 IGSKWYYFDQ
+593 IGGKWYYFDQ

-623 KGAMVNSGWKWI
+623 NGAMVSSDWKWI
-635 NSKCYYFDKNGKM
+635 NS
-648 AANTW
+648 
-653 IDRSYVDADGAWVK
+653 
-667 DKKQEPDKWIQSS
+667 
-680 GRWWYRHG
+680 
-688 DGTYTKSDWEYIGN
+688 
-702 KWYYFDQNGWMLTG
+702 
-716 WQKVSGSWY
+716 
-725 YMDSNGAR
+725 
-733 VADGWKWI
+733 
-741 NNKCY
+741 KCY

-883 MGTSAIGTNKTTV
+883 MGTSAMGTNKTIV

-903 FQKSGKNYPAQAL
+903 FQKSGKNYPTQAL

-977 GIVGESFK
+977 GIAGESFK

-1027 EWLGQKENPNGK
+1027 EWLGQKENLNGK

>member
-1 MKKTWQFVKKGEKMR
+1 MR

-22 WIAALVCIGMMIATV
+22 WIAALACIGMMIASV

-45 ETDVM
+45 ENRGTS
-50 TEPVLEYIVID
+50 EPVLEYIVIS

-88 TYKNTVTDEEETVS
+88 TYKNTVTDEEMTVS
-102 ASRID
+102 AARID
-107 ADTLVFEMNY
+107 ADTAVFEMNY

-131 DFEADEQTYSL
+131 DFEMDEQMYSL
-142 DFSKCGIEGKY
+142 DFAKCGIEGKY

-192 TENTDISDVVEDAVA
+192 TENADISDVVEEAVA
-207 QQSSD
+207 QRSSD
-212 SGIAVYAEN
+212 SEIAVYAES

-264 KAVLESDGR
+264 KAALEKDGR
-273 IQIYM
+273 IQVYM
-278 TRETDTSVGNA
+278 TRETDTSVGN
-289 TDVSTDLYN
+289 TTNVSTDLYN

-307 ADLFVSL
+307 ANLFVSI
-314 HLNSAGASAKGAE
+314 HLNSATASAKGAE

-337 DIGAQGKTLATD
+337 DIGAQGKALATD

-371 SKYSDNSVQDYYYV
+371 SKYPDNSVQDYYYV

-398 VEHAFLSNQNDYN
+398 VEHAYLSNQSDYN
-411 NYLSSDEKL
+411 NYLSSDAKL

-430 ILTYLETGGYVG
+430 IITYLDTSGYVG
-442 KWVKTGSQWKYQN
+442 KWVQSGSQWKYQN

-499 AMKTSWQKISNTWY
+499 AMKTGWQKISNTWY
-513 YFDGSGAMVSN
+513 YFDSSGAMVSN

-540 KMATD
+540 KMAVD
-545 TWIGEYYVDADG
+545 TWIGEYYVDASG
-557 AWVKGKQKETDK
+557 AWVKDKQKETDK

-593 IGSKWYYFDQ
+593 IGGKWYYFDQ

-623 KGAMVNSGWKWI
+623 NGAMVSSDWKWI

-653 IDRSYVDADGAWVK
+653 IDGSYVDASGAWVK
-667 DKKQEPDKWIQSS
+667 DKKQEPDKWIRSS

-688 DGTYTKSDWEYIGN
+688 DGTYTRSDWEYIGN
-702 KWYYFDQNGWMLTG
+702 KWYYFDQNGWMITG

-725 YMDSNGAR
+725 YMESNGAR

-883 MGTSAIGTNKTTV
+883 MGTSAMGTNKTIV

-903 FQKSGKNYPAQAL
+903 FQKSGKNYPTQAL

-977 GIVGESFK
+977 GIAGESFK
-985 SVAEGIRAQVQ
+985 SVAEGIRA
-996 HLKGYAST
+996 
-1004 EALKQTCVDN
+1004 
-1014 RYKWVTKGCAPYV
+1014 
-1027 EWLGQKENPNGK
+1027 
-1039 GWATSKNYGMNLME
+1039 
-1053 KYIIPMYSL
+1053 

>member
-1 MKKTWQFVKKGEKMR
+1 MR

-22 WIAALVCIGMMIATV
+22 WIAALACIGMMIASV

-45 ETDVM
+45 ENRGTS
-50 TEPVLEYIVID
+50 EPVLEYIVIS

-88 TYKNTVTDEEETVS
+88 TYKNTVTDEEMTVS
-102 ASRID
+102 AARID
-107 ADTLVFEMNY
+107 ADTAVFEMNY

-131 DFEADEQTYSL
+131 DFEMDEQMYSL
-142 DFSKCGIEGKY
+142 DFAKCGIEGKY

-192 TENTDISDVVEDAVA
+192 TENADISDVVEEAVA
-207 QQSSD
+207 QRSSD
-212 SGIAVYAEN
+212 SEIAVYAES

-264 KAVLESDGR
+264 KAALEKDGR
-273 IQIYM
+273 IQVYM
-278 TRETDTSVGNA
+278 TRETDTSVGN
-289 TDVSTDLYN
+289 TTNVSTDLYN

-307 ADLFVSL
+307 ANLFVSI
-314 HLNSAGASAKGAE
+314 HLNSATASAKGAE

-337 DIGAQGKTLATD
+337 DIGAQGKALATD

-371 SKYSDNSVQDYYYV
+371 SKYPDNSVQDYYYV

-398 VEHAFLSNQNDYN
+398 VEHAYLSNQSDYN
-411 NYLSSDEKL
+411 NYLSSDAKL

-430 ILTYLETGGYVG
+430 IITYLDTSGYVG
-442 KWVKTGSQWKYQN
+442 KWVQSGSQWKYQN

-499 AMKTSWQKISNTWY
+499 AMKTGWQKISNTWY
-513 YFDGSGAMVSN
+513 YFDSSGAMVSN

-540 KMATD
+540 KMAVD
-545 TWIGEYYVDADG
+545 TWIGEYYVDA
-557 AWVKGKQKETDK
+557 
-569 WIQSSGRW
+569 S
-577 WYRHAD
+577 
-583 GSYTRSGWEY
+583 
-593 IGSKWYYFDQ
+593 
-603 NGWMVT
+603 
-609 GWQKVKGSWYYMES
+609 
-623 KGAMVNSGWKWI
+623 
-635 NSKCYYFDKNGKM
+635 
-648 AANTW
+648 
-653 IDRSYVDADGAWVK
+653 GAWVK
-667 DKKQEPDKWIQSS
+667 DKQKETDKWIQSS

-688 DGTYTKSDWEYIGN
+688 DGTYTRSDWEYIGN
-702 KWYYFDQNGWMLTG
+702 KWYYFDQNGWMITG

-725 YMDSNGAR
+725 YMESNGAR

-758 WIDGSYVDASGV
+758 WIDGSYVD
-770 WIKDKKQEPEN
+770 
-781 VTKTG
+781 
-786 WVQYSGHWMYYNTDG
+786 SGHWMYYNTDG

-883 MGTSAIGTNKTTV
+883 MGTSAMGTNKTIV

-903 FQKSGKNYPAQAL
+903 FQKSGKNYPTQAL

-977 GIVGESFK
+977 GIAGESFK

-1027 EWLGQKENPNGK
+1027 EWLGQKENLNGK